1 MARKLQL
8 VSELANQTAHNIT
21 RDVDGWKQYLNT
33 ASRLYKYKFDEQLLI
48 YAQRPDATA
57 CAEMELWNEKM
68 RRWVKAGSKG
78 IALIRGAE
86 TGRPHLEYVFDV
98 ADTRPV
104 RGAREPYLWE
114 MREEHYAPVL
124 DALERRYGEG
134 KEEESGNR
142 LMEIAAKAVRE
153 VYPEYLKE
161 LAYDAEGSFLEEF
174 DQLNLEVCFRNT
186 LTASVQYTLLTRC
199 GFTPSDY
206 LDDGELAGITE
217 FSTPSVLHHLGNAA
231 STLSMGILQEIG
243 KVIRNYDRE
252 LMANTH
258 INMRQENIQ
267 KTAEKPLAK
276 STDIDYTKATE
287 QFNTLKRESKERGI
301 ENGRTDIHEERG
313 LPDTGTDTGR
323 GGRTGGNAN
332 REVRD
337 AAPDLP
343 AGIPSGDVHIHAA
356 DGTADAPL
364 AADRRTGTGAGR
376 PDGGRDDESKGSGR
390 EPESARPD
398 GVGTGG
404 EQPDSAGGGS
414 GASGDRVP
422 VEPEGQNKEKEQ
434 ETAGDKPAVSAPAY
448 FQMSLFPTVE
458 EQVERI
464 AQTKEEEKRAV
475 SPASGKSAVPEVA
488 EGVIGRALTSGSNE
502 KGSTMRIAAFYQKS
516 PSIGEAAAFLQ
527 NEYGTGGKGLTIAGE
542 KYAMWFDKEGIK
554 IAPGRT
560 ANIPGATLVTWEQ
573 AAGQVS
579 ELLEGGIYA
588 AQEILDTA
596 RANEYQELA
605 AQLWYLRQ
613 DLSEE
618 AVKRG
623 YLPRVSALY
632 GGFPDSTEKIAGLL
646 EEKISRDGFVAELT
660 GFVGAYEAD
669 PDLMR
674 FHFHNPQ
681 AVLSRLSELDIEPRQ
696 FHALE
701 GFEPAKG
708 SFITED
714 EIDRMFSRGSGVS
727 EGKMRIYSYFM
738 QGHDAKER
746 ADFLKNEY
754 GDGGHGRMGY
764 DEWHDSKGIKFT
776 RSDEASGFDGYDTV
790 KMNWNQVQKRIGE
803 LIDTG
808 RYLNPKEMAY
818 TSEYEK
824 IQLARSI
831 YAFYYYCP
839 NTPNP
844 GNSAEWDVNAA
855 ERDFKPMLDEPKY
868 SAALYEDMVE
878 SFATVT
884 PDESRSY
891 SIMQKAIK
899 DMGAYQRGEY
909 SLFTPLPEETLRA
922 ERQKREAAKKEAK
935 EKQNAPKKEKE
946 PAGELEAAARALAKK
961 QKGKVKERADG
972 QLAFDF
978 AAAGAEDAGQ
988 AGTDLKDTDSSLEQ
1002 VKAQEEDVWSRY
1014 SLGYGSKGNGLTV
1027 WNRLEEVHGD
1037 YKTIAHIDA
1046 ERNVKFYDEKLPEI
1060 VKAKIRKVAATEQM
1074 DMSVTQKVPI
1084 FSTPPQIEPEI
1095 QAEKKVEAA
1104 PAGKSPVE
1112 IYREALSMLSDVVR
1126 QSSFYSYLRDRET
1139 DYDGAAAELDNEL
1152 GFFIN
1157 EIAES
1162 QPELY
1167 DAFQSLPM
1175 FRAWMVEDILERTYQ
1190 DVVTD
1195 SRDAIERHTGDADVP
1210 EWAKEPEADA
1220 EQAVTENPETVS
1232 VENRDE
1238 ISPEES
1244 GRTEGKGTGE
1254 AKTQDKK
1261 KGRTLPE
1268 LNYRAFMRLFPDFTK
1283 ENYRAM
1289 QFKAGESMM
1298 PLHIE
1303 AIGNGEIS
1311 IAHYYRQNG
1320 DTMADPEMT
1329 FRIDHEKGTLE
1340 PLTYQQDSLGLY
1352 QQVYPEPGRWIPKLR
1367 KDLNRFA
1374 NQWFHNIEIQ
1384 NYIPERAV
1392 MEADGNRTEISYQ
1405 DGKPVIQ
1412 EEPAPVLEE
1421 TEKGAGTKQEDTNLT
1436 PNVEEYLNLKA
1447 EHPDKLVGVEVGE
1460 YILFY
1465 GKDAQAAAPALSAK
1479 LLTKEIP
1486 GLGETPVT
1494 GGKGW
1499 QAVVKDLLEH
1509 GQSVVI
1515 ARPDPE
1521 RGENAPYEIVKERD
1535 IADYIPLGMKLTI
1548 DGRHMEVDS
1557 IDYENGRVSLK
1568 DLDMQGWFPIFR
1580 EESVPFVREC
1590 VEQEWENSLESGEL
1604 PEEAPQAEKE
1614 AGGQEEETHTLAD
1627 SADFKE
1633 AMRLLEDFCNS
1644 EYDDGVVDL
1653 GNPEHLE
1660 IAFTNTE
1667 DEQHDIQVEVNLL
1680 EHSISQFFDGVCVD
1694 KREYGSI
1701 RELIDA
1707 ELSRLDFD
1715 ELVRLDASV
1724 EKLLDRQGSSELEE
1738 AKRLIEDFC
1747 LDEYEQDSV
1756 DFGNLAK
1763 VPLAYGVTDSGGL
1776 EVQVNVDLIHFS
1788 LSQYVDGKCVEER
1801 QYDSLREL
1809 IDGELAFLDYDQLIY
1824 LEPGIEER
1832 LEAELNE
1839 KIRWEEMQGAREGV
1853 TPTEWETTGRE
1864 EEEPPDMVEI
1874 EGGEIVTEGPA
1885 EGYSTG
1891 LPYDIVIEKL
1901 HFGPERHN
1909 FHITD
1914 DALGTGGQKA
1924 KYQDNLAAIRT
1935 LTQIEAENRLAT
1947 EQEQE
1952 VLSRYVGW
1960 GGLSQA
1966 FDADNEKWG
1975 KEYTELKELLT
1986 PAEYES
1992 ARSTVLNAHY
2002 TSPIVIKAMYEAVK
2016 RMDFTPGNILEP
2028 SCGIGNFFGLV
2039 PEEFE
2044 KSNLYGVELDSLT
2057 GRIAKQLYQ
2066 KAEITVGG
2074 FETTEHPND
2083 FFDLAVGNVPFGEY
2097 KVHDKQYDKQNLLI
2111 HDYFLTKTLD
2121 KVRPGG
2127 VVAFI
2132 TSKGTMDKANGKV
2145 REALAQKADL
2155 LGAVRLPNNAF
2166 KANAGTDV
2174 TADILFFQKRGSAPE
2189 KLPDWVNVGQTED
2202 GIPINNYYLQNPDM
2216 VLGKMAFW
2224 ENMYGNATETACV
2237 PLEGADLKEQLAEA
2251 VIHIRTPDRELLHM
2265 DAPEQA
2271 EEEKAETIPADPNV
2285 RNFSFTEKGGKLY
2298 FRENSRMKQIEVGK
2312 TPAARIRGMIAIRDS
2327 ARRLIDLQLSGA
2339 EDAEIGKEQAKLNA
2353 LYDNFQKKYGLLG
2366 SAGNR
2371 LAFRQDSSYPLLCSL
2386 EVLDEEG
2393 NLKRKADMFTK
2404 RTIQH
2409 RQPVTSV
2416 DTAVEALG
2424 VSIGERACVDLG
2436 FMASLM
2442 GGGDK
2447 IPQIISDLKGII
2459 FKDPDSGPAVISEEN
2474 TDWHKGWQTADEYLS
2489 GDVRRKLEKA
2499 KKAAEEYPEF
2509 SANVEALLA
2518 VQPKDLT
2525 APEISVRIGAPWI
2538 DTKYY
2543 KQFLFE
2549 LLQTPGRLQNGR
2561 IDVLYSDVT
2570 GEWRIKGKSED
2581 SITNTRVHT
2590 TYGTKRINAYEIFEA
2605 SLNQRSVQIFDTHR
2619 DADGKEIRVLN
2630 EKETAIA
2637 QQKQDAMKEAFH
2649 DWIFKDPERRT
2660 DLCAVYNRMFNSTRP
2675 REYDGRHINFIG
2687 MNPEIKL
2694 EPHQRNAVARIL
2706 YGGNTLLAHVVG
2718 AGKTYEMIAAAMESK
2733 RLGLCKK
2740 SIMVVPNHLTEQWGG
2755 DFLTLYPGAKVLV
2768 ATKKD
2773 FEPKNRKR
2781 FCARIATG
2789 DYDAVIIGHSQFE
2802 KIPISPER
2810 QMAIIQDQIDEIVFA
2825 IAEAKANREEKFTV
2839 KQMEKTKKNLEA
2851 KIKKLYDK
2859 KKDDTV
2865 TFEELGVD
2873 RLFVDEAHS
2882 FKNLYMHTKMRNV
2895 AGISQTDAQK
2905 SSDMF
2910 AKCRYMD
2917 EITGGRGVVFATG
2930 TPVSNSM
2937 VELYTMM
2944 RYLQYSMLEDGYRDS
2959 TGKIRSLKHFDN
2971 WAATFG
2977 EQVTAVELKPEGT
2990 GFRLKTRFARFYNLP
3005 ELINRW
3011 KEAADIQTADML
3023 KLPVPEAEYV
3033 TVQTEPSEA
3042 QKAMVKSLAD
3052 RAEKIRKEKIDP
3064 RIDNMLKI
3072 TSDGRKLAL
3081 DQRIMN
3087 PLLPDDPGSKVNAC
3101 VDNVFRIWQESAETK
3116 GTQLIFSDLSTP
3128 KGKAEPKKEEAKEN
3142 TEGTETEA
3150 AATEEETAMEASVYE
3165 DIRKKL
3171 IAKGIPPQ
3179 EIAFIHD
3186 ANTETQKAEL
3196 FAKVRNGQVR
3206 VLLGSTQKM
3215 GAGTNVQTKL
3225 VASHDL
3231 DCPWR
3236 PADLEQRAG
3245 RIVRRGNENDHVK
3258 IYRYVTKGTFDA
3270 YTWGLVESKQKFI
3283 GQIMTSKSPA
3293 RSIEDVDATALS
3305 YAEVKMLATGD
3316 VRIKEKMDLDIQVTK
3331 LKMLKSNHQAQQY
3344 EMQDKVRGYYP
3355 NKIKETQLYID
3366 CLNADLPV
3374 LEAHPV
3380 KEDAFSMTVMGNVY
3394 TERKEAGKAI
3404 VAACRLMDDPGKEIE
3419 LGEYRGF
3426 PMKLMFDGAKFKVTM
3441 KQHLTHTAELSDDV
3455 VGNITRINNALEKI
3469 PQSLANHKE
3478 NMARLHKELESAK
3491 EEAERPFAQEAE
3503 LQEKSARLAELNTV
3517 LDNEEKGRG
3526 TEPPRETEEDAERGN
3541 EKPSILKTLKEYER
3555 PAPANFGAERGQE
3568 REAI

>member
-8 VSELANQTAHNIT
+8 VSELAGQTARNIT
-21 RDVDGWKQYLNT
+21 RDVDGWKQYLDT

-104 RGAREPYLWE
+104 RGARMPYLWE
-114 MREEHYAPVL
+114 MREEHHAPVL
-124 DALERRYGEG
+124 AALGKRYGEG
-134 KEEESGNR
+134 SQKELGGR
-142 LMEIAAKAVRE
+142 LMEIAAKAVGE
-153 VYPEYLKE
+153 ACPEYLRE
-161 LAYDAEGSFLEEF
+161 LAYDAEGSFLEGL
-174 DQLNLEVCFRNT
+174 DQFNLEVCFRDT

-199 GFTPSDY
+199 GLTPSDY
-206 LDDGELAGITE
+206 LEDEELAGITD
-217 FSTPSVLHHLGNAA
+217 FSTPAALHHLGSAA
-231 STLSMGILQEIG
+231 SALSMEILQEIG
-243 KVIRNYDRE
+243 KTIRNHDRE
-252 LMANTH
+252 MMAG
-258 INMRQENIQ
+258 RQKNIQ
-267 KTAEKPLAK
+267 KTAENSLAK
-276 STDIDYTKATE
+276 STDLEYTKVTE
-287 QFNTLKRESKERGI
+287 QFNTLKRESEEGRI
-301 ENGRTDIHEERG
+301 DHGRTDIQEERG
-313 LPDTGTDTGR
+313 LPDTGADAGR

-343 AGIPSGDVHIHAA
+343 HGEPSGDIHIHAA
-356 DGTADAPL
+356 DGAAGAPP
-364 AADRRTGTGAGR
+364 AADRRAGTGTDR
-376 PDGGRDDESKGSGR
+376 PDGGRDDETAGSGR
-390 EPESARPD
+390 EPERTRPD
-398 GVGTGG
+398 GMGAGG
-404 EQPDSAGGGS
+404 EQPDGTGGGNS
-414 GASGDRVP
+414 ASGDRLQV
-422 VEPEGQNKEKEQ
+422 GQEKQKEEKEQ

-448 FQMSLFPTVE
+448 FQMTLFPTVE

-464 AQTKEEEKRAV
+464 SQAKTEEKTKD
-475 SPASGKSAVPEVA
+475 SPARGKKPVPEVQK
-488 EGVIGRALTSGSNE
+488 GVTGRILTSGGNE
-502 KGSTMRIAAFYQKS
+502 KNSTMRIAAFYQKS
-516 PSIGEAAAFLQ
+516 PSIEEAAAFLQ
-527 NEYGTGGKGLTIAGE
+527 KEYGTGGKGVTANGE
-542 KYAMWFDKEGIK
+542 KYALWFDKEGIK
-554 IAPGRT
+554 IAPGRS
-560 ANIPGATLVTWEQ
+560 ANVPGAALVTWEQ
-573 AAGQVS
+573 AAVQVS
-579 ELLEGGIYA
+579 ELLEEGIYA
-588 AQEILDTA
+588 TQETLDA
-596 RANEYQELA
+596 AGGNERRELA
-605 AQLWYLRQ
+605 AKLWYLRQ

-618 AVKRG
+618 AKEKG
-623 YLPRVSALY
+623 FLPYISELY

-646 EEKISRDGFVAELT
+646 EEKESRDVFVSELAD
-660 GFVGAYEAD
+660 FVRAYEAD
-669 PDLMR
+669 RSLMR

-681 AVLSRLSELDIEPRQ
+681 AVLNGLRNLDIEPRQ
-696 FHALE
+696 FHAVE
-701 GFEPAKG
+701 GFTPAKG

-714 EIDRMFSRGSGVS
+714 EIDRMFMRGSGVS
-727 EGKMRIYSYFM
+727 EGKMRIYSFFC

-754 GDGGHGRMGY
+754 GDGGYGSQGY
-764 DEWHDSKGIKFT
+764 NEWHDSKGIKYT

-803 LIDTG
+803 LIDAG
-808 RYLNPKEMAY
+808 RYLNPEEMAY

-824 IQLARSI
+824 IRLARSI

-839 NTPNP
+839 GTPKP
-844 GNSAEWDVNAA
+844 GNSREWDVDAA
-855 ERDFKPMLDEPKY
+855 ERDFKPMLDDEKY
-868 SAALYEDMVE
+868 SAALYEDMLE
-878 SFATVT
+878 SFATVAPEDT
-884 PDESRSY
+884 RSY
-891 SIMQKAIK
+891 GIMQRAIEE
-899 DMGAYQRGEY
+899 MGAYQRGEY

-922 ERQKREAAKKEAK
+922 QRQKREAEKKEGR
-935 EKQNAPKKEKE
+935 ENRNAPKKEKE
-946 PAGELEAAARALAKK
+946 PLGELEAAARALAKK
-961 QKGKVKERADG
+961 QKNHAKEKPGKVKERADG
-972 QLAFDF
+972 QLTFDF
-978 AAAGAEDAGQ
+978 MAVNGEDAGM
-988 AGTDLKDTDSSLEQ
+988 AEDDENKTDPDLERI
-1002 VKAQEEDVWSRY
+1002 KEQEEALLSHYDI
-1014 SLGYGSKGNGLTV
+1014 GYGFMGNGLTV
-1027 WNRLEEVHGD
+1027 WNRLEEEHGD

-1046 ERNVKFYDEKLPEI
+1046 DRSVKFYDAGLPEI
-1060 VKAKIRKVAATEQM
+1060 IREQIRKVAAETQM
-1074 DMSVTQKVPI
+1074 NISATQEAPV
-1084 FSTPPQIEPEI
+1084 FSTPTQAEPETRT
-1095 QAEKKVEAA
+1095 EKDTEA
-1104 PAGKSPVE
+1104 PSAGKSPAE
-1112 IYREALSMLSDVVR
+1112 IYRETLTMLSDVVR

-1139 DYDGAAAELDNEL
+1139 DYDSAAAELDNEL

-1157 EIAES
+1157 EIMES

-1195 SRDAIERHTGDADVP
+1195 TRDAIERHAGEPDAP
-1210 EWAKEPEADA
+1210 EWAKEAVAASVQRQAAPEGA
-1220 EQAVTENPETVS
+1220 EPIESGNTGSLPAEENSGQEKNGAGEPETQ
-1232 VENRDE
+1232 E
-1238 ISPEES
+1238 
-1244 GRTEGKGTGE
+1244 
-1254 AKTQDKK
+1254 KK

-1268 LNYRAFMRLFPDFTK
+1268 LNYRAFMRLFPDFAGQ
-1283 ENYRAM
+1283 NYTAM
-1289 QFKAGESMM
+1289 QLRAGESMM

-1303 AIGNGEIS
+1303 AVGGNEIS

-1320 DTMADPEMT
+1320 DAMADPEMT

-1340 PLTYQQDSLGLY
+1340 PLTYQQDSMGLY
-1352 QQVYPEPGRWIPKLR
+1352 QRVYPEPGRWIPKLR
-1367 KDLNRFA
+1367 KDLNRFT
-1374 NQWFHNIEIQ
+1374 NQWFHNIEEQ
-1384 NYIPERAV
+1384 RYRPERAV
-1392 MEADGNRTEISYQ
+1392 MEADGTRKEILYQ
-1405 DGKPVIQ
+1405 DGKPVIK

-1421 TEKGAGTKQEDTNLT
+1421 AEKDTGTVQAETDLA

-1447 EHPDKLVGVEVGE
+1447 EHPDKLVGVQVGE

-1465 GKDAQAAAPALSAK
+1465 GKDAEAAAPALSAK
-1479 LLTKEIP
+1479 LLTREID
-1486 GLGETPVT
+1486 GLGETSVT
-1494 GGKGW
+1494 GGRGW
-1499 QAVVKDLLEH
+1499 QAVLKDLLEH

-1521 RGENAPYEIVKERD
+1521 RGEHAPYEIVKERD

-1548 DGRHMEVDS
+1548 DGRRMEVDS

-1568 DLDMQGWFPIFR
+1568 DLDMQGWFPVFR

-1590 VEQEWENSLESGEL
+1590 VEQAWENHLEQGNITEDIPQAGLQEESAHTL
-1604 PEEAPQAEKE
+1604 PETEKDAVYRKE
-1614 AGGQEEETHTLAD
+1614 AEPEAAQEPD
-1627 SADFKE
+1627 SA
-1633 AMRLLEDFCNS
+1633 
-1644 EYDDGVVDL
+1644 
-1653 GNPEHLE
+1653 
-1660 IAFTNTE
+1660 
-1667 DEQHDIQVEVNLL
+1667 
-1680 EHSISQFFDGVCVD
+1680 
-1694 KREYGSI
+1694 
-1701 RELIDA
+1701 
-1707 ELSRLDFD
+1707 
-1715 ELVRLDASV
+1715 
-1724 EKLLDRQGSSELEE
+1724 ELEE

-1747 LDEYEQDSV
+1747 LEEYNEDSV
-1756 DFGNLAK
+1756 DFTNLEE
-1763 VPLAYGVTDSGGL
+1763 VTIAYGTTENGGF
-1776 EVQVNVDLIHFS
+1776 EVQVNIDLLHFS
-1788 LSQYVDGKCVEER
+1788 LNQFVDGECVEKR

-1809 IDGELAFLDYDQLIY
+1809 IDGELEFLDYDQLVY
-1824 LEPGIEER
+1824 VEPHIQER
-1832 LEAELNE
+1832 LEAGLNE

-1853 TPTEWETTGRE
+1853 FPVEPESADRE

-1874 EGGEIVTEGPA
+1874 EGGQVITA
-1885 EGYSTG
+1885 ETVGVYSKG
-1891 LPYDIVIEKL
+1891 LPYEIVVEKL
-1901 HFGPERHN
+1901 HTGPDRSN
-1909 FHITD
+1909 FRIMD
-1914 DALGTGGQKA
+1914 DDLGTGGQKT
-1924 KYQDNLAAIRT
+1924 KYQNNLAAIRT
-1935 LTQIEAENRLAT
+1935 LKQIEGENRLAT
-1947 EQEQE
+1947 PQEQE
-1952 VLSRYVGW
+1952 VLSKYVGW

-1975 KEYTELKELLT
+1975 KEYAELKELLT
-1986 PAEYES
+1986 PEEYES

-2002 TSPIVIKAMYEAVK
+2002 TSPAVIKAMYEVVK
-2016 RMDFTPGNILEP
+2016 RMDFAPGNILEP

-2039 PEEFE
+2039 PEGFE
-2044 KSNLYGVELDSLT
+2044 KANLYGVELDLLT

-2066 KAEITVGG
+2066 KADITVGG
-2074 FETTEHPND
+2074 FESTDHPND

-2097 KVHDKQYDKQNLLI
+2097 KVHDRQYDKQNLLI

-2155 LGAVRLPNNAF
+2155 LGAIRLPNNAF
-2166 KANAGTDV
+2166 KANAGTEV

-2189 KLPDWVNVGQTED
+2189 KLPDWVNVGKTED
-2202 GIPINNYYLQNPDM
+2202 GVPLNNYYLQHPEM
-2216 VLGKMAFW
+2216 VLGKMVSG
-2224 ENMYGNATETACV
+2224 ESMYGNATETACMPV
-2237 PLEGADLKEQLAEA
+2237 EGADLKEQLAEA
-2251 VIHIRTPDRELLHM
+2251 VTHIGEPDKELLHM

-2271 EEEKAETIPADPNV
+2271 GDEKEETIPADPHV

-2298 FRENSRMKQIEVGK
+2298 FRENSRMKRMELGK
-2312 TPAARIRGMIAIRDS
+2312 MPAARIRGMIGIRDS

-2339 EDAEIGKEQAKLNA
+2339 DDAEIGKEQARLNI
-2353 LYDNFQKKYGLLG
+2353 LYDNFQKKYGLINN
-2366 SAGNR
+2366 AGNR

-2409 RQPVTSV
+2409 RQSVTSV

-2442 GGGDK
+2442 GGSDK

-2459 FKDPDSGPAVISEEN
+2459 FKDPESGPAVISEEN
-2474 TDWHKGWQTADEYLS
+2474 TDWSKGWQTADEYLS
-2489 GDVRRKLEKA
+2489 GNVREKLEKV
-2499 KKAAEEYPEF
+2499 KKAAEEHPEF
-2509 SANVEALLA
+2509 IPNVEALTA

-2549 LLQTPGRLQNGR
+2549 LLNTPGRLQNGK
-2561 IDVLYSDVT
+2561 IDILYSDVT

-2581 SITNTRVHT
+2581 SVTNTRVHT
-2590 TYGTKRINAYEIFEA
+2590 TYGTKRINAYEIFQA
-2605 SLNQRSVQIFDTHR
+2605 SLNQRSVQIFDTETN
-2619 DADGKEIRVLN
+2619 ADGNEIRVLN

-2649 DWIFKDPERRT
+2649 DWIFKDPDRRA

-2675 REYDGRHINFIG
+2675 REYDGKHINFIG

-2706 YGGNTLLAHVVG
+2706 YGGNALLAHVVG

-2773 FEPKNRKR
+2773 FEPKNRKK

-2810 QMAIIQDQIDEIVFA
+2810 QAAIIQGQIDEIVEA

-2944 RYLQYSMLEDGYRDS
+2944 RYLQYSMLEEGYRDS
-2959 TGKIRSLKHFDN
+2959 TGKVRSLKHFDN

-3023 KLPVPEAEYV
+3023 KLPVPEAEYI
-3033 TVQTEPSEA
+3033 TIQTEPSEA
-3042 QKAMVKSLAD
+3042 QKAMVQSLAE

-3081 DQRIMN
+3081 DQRIIN
-3087 PLLPDDPGSKVNAC
+3087 PLLADDTGSKVNAC
-3101 VDNVFRIWQESAETK
+3101 VENVFKIWQESTPAK

-3128 KGKAEPKKEEAKEN
+3128 KGRAEPKKEE
-3142 TEGTETEA
+3142 
-3150 AATEEETAMEASVYE
+3150 V
-3165 DIRKKL
+3165 
-3171 IAKGIPPQ
+3171 
-3179 EIAFIHD
+3179 
-3186 ANTETQKAEL
+3186 
-3196 FAKVRNGQVR
+3196 
-3206 VLLGSTQKM
+3206 
-3215 GAGTNVQTKL
+3215 
-3225 VASHDL
+3225 
-3231 DCPWR
+3231 
-3236 PADLEQRAG
+3236 
-3245 RIVRRGNENDHVK
+3245 
-3258 IYRYVTKGTFDA
+3258 
-3270 YTWGLVESKQKFI
+3270 
-3283 GQIMTSKSPA
+3283 
-3293 RSIEDVDATALS
+3293 
-3305 YAEVKMLATGD
+3305 
-3316 VRIKEKMDLDIQVTK
+3316 
-3331 LKMLKSNHQAQQY
+3331 
-3344 EMQDKVRGYYP
+3344 
-3355 NKIKETQLYID
+3355 
-3366 CLNADLPV
+3366 
-3374 LEAHPV
+3374 
-3380 KEDAFSMTVMGNVY
+3380 
-3394 TERKEAGKAI
+3394 
-3404 VAACRLMDDPGKEIE
+3404 
-3419 LGEYRGF
+3419 
-3426 PMKLMFDGAKFKVTM
+3426 
-3441 KQHLTHTAELSDDV
+3441 
-3455 VGNITRINNALEKI
+3455 
-3469 PQSLANHKE
+3469 
-3478 NMARLHKELESAK
+3478 
-3491 EEAERPFAQEAE
+3491 
-3503 LQEKSARLAELNTV
+3503 
-3517 LDNEEKGRG
+3517 
-3526 TEPPRETEEDAERGN
+3526 
-3541 EKPSILKTLKEYER
+3541 
-3555 PAPANFGAERGQE
+3555 
-3568 REAI
+3568 

>member
-1 MARKLQL
+1 MAQKKRLSKFLPRL
-8 VSELANQTAHNIT
+8 LAAAVAAATLIGSGGIGGISVYAAEMGAAGTEDIQPADSAENEGTETEGAGTEVWDEDTGSGSGQEETPEGGTEGETGTEPETPAAVVWYEDGAEVDSLKSPVEMFVEYGSIGMSVDPEVFGIQAT
-21 RDVDGWKQYLNT
+21 VDGDEVDVLVEQAGRVSGEPEEIRLIEDGRQGVCIAYDSLKDRITYEVTYRAEGTDSTMKKQFYVTLLQEEIEIYYPDTSPSVPASLEISKIDLGQFTEGNGLKIRRQNTTSSYSVSGASWGKASYGGADTGASTAQFTNLRNSSVVQITYANIGTYNDKAVGARVTFTELGSLSALYYCETSFYNGWWFIGNESASRAQVKVDYFYVDTQETIRFDGNSFMTFNSLNT
-33 ASRLYKYKFDEQLLI
+33 GEYASPLSGTTTGYTASATNVAVTRVSGVPSFRGSNNNFTDYLGGSTFYKNSVSIPLYATGNTFYLGCNTHTGYWISPSSASIAIPRPENPYKTENGV
-48 YAQRPDATA
+48 T
-57 CAEMELWNEKM
+57 
-68 RRWVKAGSKG
+68 
-78 IALIRGAE
+78 
-86 TGRPHLEYVFDV
+86 
-98 ADTRPV
+98 
-104 RGAREPYLWE
+104 
-114 MREEHYAPVL
+114 
-124 DALERRYGEG
+124 
-134 KEEESGNR
+134 
-142 LMEIAAKAVRE
+142 
-153 VYPEYLKE
+153 
-161 LAYDAEGSFLEEF
+161 FLEE
-174 DQLNLEVCFRNT
+174 
-186 LTASVQYTLLTRC
+186 
-199 GFTPSDY
+199 
-206 LDDGELAGITE
+206 TE
-217 FSTPSVLHHLGNAA
+217 EG
-231 STLSMGILQEIG
+231 QEIT
-243 KVIRNYDRE
+243 Y
-252 LMANTH
+252 
-258 INMRQENIQ
+258 
-267 KTAEKPLAK
+267 
-276 STDIDYTKATE
+276 
-287 QFNTLKRESKERGI
+287 
-301 ENGRTDIHEERG
+301 
-313 LPDTGTDTGR
+313 
-323 GGRTGGNAN
+323 
-332 REVRD
+332 
-337 AAPDLP
+337 
-343 AGIPSGDVHIHAA
+343 
-356 DGTADAPL
+356 
-364 AADRRTGTGAGR
+364 
-376 PDGGRDDESKGSGR
+376 
-390 EPESARPD
+390 
-398 GVGTGG
+398 
-404 EQPDSAGGGS
+404 
-414 GASGDRVP
+414 
-422 VEPEGQNKEKEQ
+422 
-434 ETAGDKPAVSAPAY
+434 
-448 FQMSLFPTVE
+448 
-458 EQVERI
+458 
-464 AQTKEEEKRAV
+464 
-475 SPASGKSAVPEVA
+475 
-488 EGVIGRALTSGSNE
+488 
-502 KGSTMRIAAFYQKS
+502 
-516 PSIGEAAAFLQ
+516 
-527 NEYGTGGKGLTIAGE
+527 
-542 KYAMWFDKEGIK
+542 
-554 IAPGRT
+554 
-560 ANIPGATLVTWEQ
+560 
-573 AAGQVS
+573 
-579 ELLEGGIYA
+579 
-588 AQEILDTA
+588 
-596 RANEYQELA
+596 
-605 AQLWYLRQ
+605 
-613 DLSEE
+613 
-618 AVKRG
+618 
-623 YLPRVSALY
+623 RVSQKVHTL
-632 GGFPDSTEKIAGLL
+632 
-646 EEKISRDGFVAELT
+646 
-660 GFVGAYEAD
+660 
-669 PDLMR
+669 
-674 FHFHNPQ
+674 
-681 AVLSRLSELDIEPRQ
+681 
-696 FHALE
+696 
-701 GFEPAKG
+701 
-708 SFITED
+708 
-714 EIDRMFSRGSGVS
+714 GV
-727 EGKMRIYSYFM
+727 E
-738 QGHDAKER
+738 
-746 ADFLKNEY
+746 
-754 GDGGHGRMGY
+754 
-764 DEWHDSKGIKFT
+764 
-776 RSDEASGFDGYDTV
+776 TV
-790 KMNWNQVQKRIGE
+790 
-803 LIDTG
+803 
-808 RYLNPKEMAY
+808 
-818 TSEYEK
+818 S
-824 IQLARSI
+824 
-831 YAFYYYCP
+831 
-839 NTPNP
+839 
-844 GNSAEWDVNAA
+844 
-855 ERDFKPMLDEPKY
+855 KY
-868 SAALYEDMVE
+868 SALKFVDKLPAEVDYVSAWLEDAAGNKLNAGTVSYDKDSHKVTYTFSSSYLASSMAYQGETYTLVINTTVNGTAEDDYFYNSCKVYFNSMAVE
-878 SFATVT
+878 SNEVKAASPYRTVEAQVTGGRIGIYDADGNETVKGEEDIKVDDRVKFHHDRIVRYEPDEGYLLDTVT
-884 PDESRSY
+884 VDGKKVDITEYPSFYTFSDVTQNHKIVVSY
-891 SIMQKAIK
+891 VKPSMDKEVTIK
-899 DMGAYQRGEY
+899 DSGCLDNY
-909 SLFTPLPEETLRA
+909 S
-922 ERQKREAAKKEAK
+922 
-935 EKQNAPKKEKE
+935 
-946 PAGELEAAARALAKK
+946 
-961 QKGKVKERADG
+961 DG
-972 QLAFDF
+972 QVIDRAVIRD
-978 AAAGAEDAGQ
+978 
-988 AGTDLKDTDSSLEQ
+988 
-1002 VKAQEEDVWSRY
+1002 
-1014 SLGYGSKGNGLTV
+1014 
-1027 WNRLEEVHGD
+1027 GD
-1037 YKTIAHIDA
+1037 KTIAHIDA

-1195 SRDAIERHTGDADVP
+1195 SRDAIERHTGDADAP
-1210 EWAKEPEADA
+1210 EWAKEPETDA

-1232 VENRDE
+1232 VENSDE

-1268 LNYRAFMRLFPDFTK
+1268 LNYRAFLRLFPDFTK
-1283 ENYRAM
+1283 ENYTAM

-1521 RGENAPYEIVKERD
+1521 SGENAPYEIVKERD

-1680 EHSISQFFDGVCVD
+1680 DHSISQFFDGVCVD

-1701 RELIDA
+1701 RELIDT

-1756 DFGNLAK
+1756 DFSNLAK

-1824 LEPGIEER
+1824 LEPGTEER

-1901 HFGPERHN
+1901 HFGPDRHN

-2066 KAEITVGG
+2066 RAEITVGG

-2251 VIHIRTPDRELLHM
+2251 VTHIRTPDRELLHM

-2271 EEEKAETIPADPNV
+2271 EEEKTETIPADPNV

-2944 RYLQYSMLEDGYRDS
+2944 RYLQYSMLEEGYRDS

-3186 ANTETQKAEL
+3186 AGTETQKAEL

>member
-1 MARKLQL
+1 
-8 VSELANQTAHNIT
+8 
-21 RDVDGWKQYLNT
+21 
-33 ASRLYKYKFDEQLLI
+33 
-48 YAQRPDATA
+48 
-57 CAEMELWNEKM
+57 
-68 RRWVKAGSKG
+68 
-78 IALIRGAE
+78 
-86 TGRPHLEYVFDV
+86 
-98 ADTRPV
+98 
-104 RGAREPYLWE
+104 
-114 MREEHYAPVL
+114 
-124 DALERRYGEG
+124 
-134 KEEESGNR
+134 
-142 LMEIAAKAVRE
+142 
-153 VYPEYLKE
+153 
-161 LAYDAEGSFLEEF
+161 
-174 DQLNLEVCFRNT
+174 
-186 LTASVQYTLLTRC
+186 
-199 GFTPSDY
+199 
-206 LDDGELAGITE
+206 
-217 FSTPSVLHHLGNAA
+217 
-231 STLSMGILQEIG
+231 
-243 KVIRNYDRE
+243 
-252 LMANTH
+252 
-258 INMRQENIQ
+258 
-267 KTAEKPLAK
+267 
-276 STDIDYTKATE
+276 
-287 QFNTLKRESKERGI
+287 
-301 ENGRTDIHEERG
+301 
-313 LPDTGTDTGR
+313 
-323 GGRTGGNAN
+323 
-332 REVRD
+332 
-337 AAPDLP
+337 
-343 AGIPSGDVHIHAA
+343 
-356 DGTADAPL
+356 
-364 AADRRTGTGAGR
+364 
-376 PDGGRDDESKGSGR
+376 
-390 EPESARPD
+390 
-398 GVGTGG
+398 
-404 EQPDSAGGGS
+404 
-414 GASGDRVP
+414 
-422 VEPEGQNKEKEQ
+422 
-434 ETAGDKPAVSAPAY
+434 
-448 FQMSLFPTVE
+448 MSLFPTVE

-488 EGVIGRALTSGSNE
+488 KGVIGRALTSGSNE
-502 KGSTMRIAAFYQKS
+502 KGSTIRIAAFYQKS
-516 PSIGEAAAFLQ
+516 PSVGEAAAFLQ
-527 NEYGTGGKGLTIAGE
+527 NEYGTDGKGLTIAGE

-554 IAPGRT
+554 IVPGRT
-560 ANIPGATLVTWEQ
+560 ANVPGATLVTWEQ

-605 AQLWYLRQ
+605 AQLRYLRQ

-646 EEKISRDGFVAELT
+646 EEKISRDGFAAELT
-660 GFVGAYEAD
+660 DFVRAYEAD

-681 AVLSRLSELDIEPRQ
+681 AVLSRLSELDIEPKQ

-701 GFEPAKG
+701 DFEPAKG

-754 GDGGHGRMGY
+754 GTGGYGSMGH

-844 GNSAEWDVNAA
+844 GNSPEWDVNAA

-884 PDESRSY
+884 PEESRSY
-891 SIMQKAIK
+891 SIMQKAIE

-978 AAAGAEDAGQ
+978 AAVGAEDAGQ
-988 AGTDLKDTDSSLEQ
+988 AGTDLKDADSSLEK
-1002 VKAQEEDVWSRY
+1002 VKAQEEDILSRY
-1014 SLGYGSKGNGLTV
+1014 DIGYGFMGNGLTV
-1027 WNRLEEVHGD
+1027 WNRLEEEHGD

-1046 ERNVKFYDEKLPEI
+1046 DRSVKFYDEKLPEI
-1060 VKAKIRKVAATEQM
+1060 VREQIRKVAAETQM
-1074 DMSVTQKVPI
+1074 NISATQEAPV
-1084 FSTPPQIEPEI
+1084 FSTPPQAEPEI
-1095 QAEKKVEAA
+1095 QTGEKGEVA

-1195 SRDAIERHTGDADVP
+1195 SRDAIERHTGDVDAP
-1210 EWAKEPEADA
+1210 EWAKE
-1220 EQAVTENPETVS
+1220 T
-1232 VENRDE
+1232 
-1238 ISPEES
+1238 
-1244 GRTEGKGTGE
+1244 
-1254 AKTQDKK
+1254 
-1261 KGRTLPE
+1261 
-1268 LNYRAFMRLFPDFTK
+1268 
-1283 ENYRAM
+1283 
-1289 QFKAGESMM
+1289 
-1298 PLHIE
+1298 
-1303 AIGNGEIS
+1303 
-1311 IAHYYRQNG
+1311 
-1320 DTMADPEMT
+1320 
-1329 FRIDHEKGTLE
+1329 
-1340 PLTYQQDSLGLY
+1340 
-1352 QQVYPEPGRWIPKLR
+1352 
-1367 KDLNRFA
+1367 
-1374 NQWFHNIEIQ
+1374 
-1384 NYIPERAV
+1384 
-1392 MEADGNRTEISYQ
+1392 EADGNRTEISYQ

-1421 TEKGAGTKQEDTNLT
+1421 TEKSAGTKQEDTNLT

-1486 GLGETPVT
+1486 VLGETPVT

-1535 IADYIPLGMKLTI
+1535 IADYIPLGMKLNI

-1590 VEQEWENSLESGEL
+1590 VEQEWANSLESGEL

-1614 AGGQEEETHTLAD
+1614 AGGQEEEAHTLAD

-1644 EYDDGVVDL
+1644 EYDDGAVDL

-1680 EHSISQFFDGVCVD
+1680 DHSISQFFDGVCVD

-1701 RELIDA
+1701 RELIDT

-1724 EKLLDRQGSSELEE
+1724 EKLLDRPGSSELEE

-1756 DFGNLAK
+1756 DFGNLTK

-1901 HFGPERHN
+1901 HFGPDRHN

-1924 KYQDNLAAIRT
+1924 KYQDNLAAIWT

-2066 KAEITVGG
+2066 KADITVGG

-2237 PLEGADLKEQLAEA
+2237 PLEGADLKEQLAGA
-2251 VIHIRTPDRELLHM
+2251 VTHIKTPDRELLHM

-2271 EEEKAETIPADPNV
+2271 EEEKAETIPADPHV
-2285 RNFSFTEKGGKLY
+2285 RNFSFTEKDGKLY

-2353 LYDNFQKKYGLLG
+2353 LYDNFQKKYGLLS

-2442 GGGDK
+2442 GGRDK

-2619 DADGKEIRVLN
+2619 DADGKETRVLN

-2687 MNPEIKL
+2687 MNPEIRL

-2810 QMAIIQDQIDEIVFA
+2810 QMAIIQDQIDEIVSA

-2851 KIKKLYDK
+2851 KMKKLYDK

-3236 PADLEQRAG
+3236 PADVG
-3245 RIVRRGNENDHVK
+3245 RILR
-3258 IYRYVTKGTFDA
+3258 TF
-3270 YTWGLVESKQKFI
+3270 
-3283 GQIMTSKSPA
+3283 
-3293 RSIEDVDATALS
+3293 
-3305 YAEVKMLATGD
+3305 
-3316 VRIKEKMDLDIQVTK
+3316 
-3331 LKMLKSNHQAQQY
+3331 
-3344 EMQDKVRGYYP
+3344 
-3355 NKIKETQLYID
+3355 KIK
-3366 CLNADLPV
+3366 
-3374 LEAHPV
+3374 
-3380 KEDAFSMTVMGNVY
+3380 KNVEV
-3394 TERKEAGKAI
+3394 TDNGK
-3404 VAACRLMDDPGKEIE
+3404 DD
-3419 LGEYRGF
+3419 F
-3426 PMKLMFDGAKFKVTM
+3426 
-3441 KQHLTHTAELSDDV
+3441 
-3455 VGNITRINNALEKI
+3455 
-3469 PQSLANHKE
+3469 
-3478 NMARLHKELESAK
+3478 
-3491 EEAERPFAQEAE
+3491 
-3503 LQEKSARLAELNTV
+3503 
-3517 LDNEEKGRG
+3517 
-3526 TEPPRETEEDAERGN
+3526 
-3541 EKPSILKTLKEYER
+3541 
-3555 PAPANFGAERGQE
+3555 
-3568 REAI
+3568 

>member
-1 MARKLQL
+1 MAAKYQL
-8 VSELANQTAHNIT
+8 MTELYQRTGKTVT
-21 RDVDGWKQYLNT
+21 RNPQAWQGFLSSACRN
-33 ASRLYKYKFDEQLLI
+33 YKCRFDEQLLI

-104 RGAREPYLWE
+104 RGARMPYLWE
-114 MREEHYAPVL
+114 MREEHHAPVL
-124 DALERRYGEG
+124 AALENRYGQG
-134 KEEESGNR
+134 SRKELGGG
-142 LMEIAAKAVRE
+142 LMEIAAKAVE
-153 VYPEYLKE
+153 EACPEYLRE
-161 LAYDAEGSFLEEF
+161 LAYDAEGSFLEGL
-174 DQLNLEVCFRNT
+174 DQLNLEVCFRDT

-199 GFTPSDY
+199 GLDPSAYMEDE
-206 LDDGELAGITE
+206 ELAGITE
-217 FSTPSVLHHLGNAA
+217 FSTPAVLHHLGSAA
-231 STLSMGILQEIG
+231 STLSMEILQEIG

-252 LMANTH
+252 VMAG
-258 INMRQENIQ
+258 RQKNIQ
-267 KTAEKPLAK
+267 KTAENSLAK
-276 STDIDYTKATE
+276 STDIGYTKVTE
-287 QFNTLKRESKERGI
+287 QFNTLKRESKERS
-301 ENGRTDIHEERG
+301 EDHGRTDIQEERG
-313 LPDTGTDTGR
+313 LSDTGADAGR
-323 GGRTGGNAN
+323 GGRTGGDAD

-337 AAPDLP
+337 AAADLP
-343 AGIPSGDVHIHAA
+343 HGEPSGDVHLHAA
-356 DGTADAPL
+356 DGEADPPL
-364 AADRRTGTGAGR
+364 TADRRTGTGAGR
-376 PDGGRDDESKGSGR
+376 PDSGRDDEAERSGR
-390 EPESARPD
+390 EPERTRPD
-398 GVGTGG
+398 GVGAGG
-404 EQPDSAGGGS
+404 EQPDGTGGGS
-414 GASGDRVP
+414 GSSGDRLQVRQ
-422 VEPEGQNKEKEQ
+422 EEQKNEKEQ
-434 ETAGDKPAVSAPAY
+434 ETAGDEPAVSAPEY
-448 FQMSLFPTVE
+448 FQISLFPTVE

-464 AQTKEEEKRAV
+464 AQAKEERKTAD
-475 SPASGKSAVPEVA
+475 SPAHGRKPVPEVPK
-488 EGVIGRALTSGSNE
+488 GVIGRALTSGGNE
-502 KGSTMRIAAFYQKS
+502 KNSTMRIAAFYQKS
-516 PSIGEAAAFLQ
+516 PSVEEAAAFLQ
-527 NEYGTGGKGLTIAGE
+527 KEYGTGGKGLTVAGE
-542 KYAMWFDKEGIK
+542 KYALWFDKEGIK

-560 ANIPGATLVTWEQ
+560 ANVPGATLVTWEQ

-579 ELLEGGIYA
+579 ELLEEGIYA
-588 AQEILDTA
+588 TQEILDTA
-596 RANEYQELA
+596 RGNEYQELA
-605 AQLWYLRQ
+605 AKLWYLRQ

-618 AVKRG
+618 AVESG
-623 YLPRVSALY
+623 FLPHVSELY

-646 EEKISRDGFVAELT
+646 EEKESRDIFLSELT
-660 GFVGAYEAD
+660 DFVRAYEAD
-669 PDLMR
+669 RGLMR

-681 AVLSRLSELDIEPRQ
+681 EILNGLFNLDIEPRQ
-696 FHALE
+696 FHGME

-714 EIDRMFSRGSGVS
+714 EIDRMFMRGSGVS
-727 EGKMRIYSYFM
+727 EGKMRIYSFFC

-754 GDGGHGRMGY
+754 GTGGGGNIGY

-776 RSDEASGFDGYDTV
+776 RCDDASGFKGYDTV
-790 KMNWNQVQKRIGE
+790 KMNWNQAQKRIGE
-803 LIDTG
+803 LIDAG

-824 IQLARSI
+824 IRLARSI
-831 YAFYYYCP
+831 YAFYFYCP

-844 GNSAEWDVNAA
+844 SNSIEWDVDAA
-855 ERDFKPMLDEPKY
+855 ERDFKPMLDDPKI
-868 SAALYEDMVE
+868 SAALYEDMLE

-884 PDESRSY
+884 PEESRSY
-891 SIMQKAIK
+891 GIMQRAIE

-935 EKQNAPKKEKE
+935 EKQDASRKEKE
-946 PAGELEAAARALAKK
+946 PLGELEAAARALAKK
-961 QKGKVKERADG
+961 QKNLAKEQPGKVKERPDG
-972 QLAFDF
+972 QLTFDF
-978 AAAGAEDAGQ
+978 MAVNEEDAGQ
-988 AGTDLKDTDSSLEQ
+988 ADTASSKTGSDLEQ
-1002 VKAQEEDVWSRY
+1002 IKEQEEAVLSHYDI
-1014 SLGYGSKGNGLTV
+1014 GYGFLGNGLTV
-1027 WNRLEEVHGD
+1027 WNRLEEEHGD
-1037 YKTIAHIDA
+1037 YKTVAHIDA
-1046 ERNVKFYDEKLPEI
+1046 DRSVTFYDEGLPEA
-1060 VKAKIRKVAATEQM
+1060 VKEQIRKVAAETQM
-1074 DMSVTQKVPI
+1074 NISATQETPV
-1084 FSTPPQIEPEI
+1084 FSTPTQAEPEI
-1095 QAEKKVEAA
+1095 RAEKDTKAS
-1104 PAGKSPVE
+1104 PAGKSAAE
-1112 IYREALSMLSDVVR
+1112 LYREALSMLSDVVR

-1139 DYDGAAAELDNEL
+1139 DYDSAAAELDNEL

-1157 EIAES
+1157 EIVES
-1162 QPELY
+1162 QPDLY

-1190 DVVTD
+1190 DVVID
-1195 SRDAIERHTGDADVP
+1195 KRDAIERYAGEPDAP
-1210 EWAKEPEADA
+1210 EWAKENDA
-1220 EQAVTENPETVS
+1220 PVQEK
-1232 VENRDE
+1232 
-1238 ISPEES
+1238 
-1244 GRTEGKGTGE
+1244 TEG
-1254 AKTQDKK
+1254 
-1261 KGRTLPE
+1261 
-1268 LNYRAFMRLFPDFTK
+1268 
-1283 ENYRAM
+1283 
-1289 QFKAGESMM
+1289 
-1298 PLHIE
+1298 
-1303 AIGNGEIS
+1303 
-1311 IAHYYRQNG
+1311 
-1320 DTMADPEMT
+1320 
-1329 FRIDHEKGTLE
+1329 
-1340 PLTYQQDSLGLY
+1340 
-1352 QQVYPEPGRWIPKLR
+1352 
-1367 KDLNRFA
+1367 
-1374 NQWFHNIEIQ
+1374 
-1384 NYIPERAV
+1384 
-1392 MEADGNRTEISYQ
+1392 
-1405 DGKPVIQ
+1405 Q
-1412 EEPAPVLEE
+1412 EEPAPVLEGTERNTGTVQTE
-1421 TEKGAGTKQEDTNLT
+1421 TDLA

-1447 EHPDKLVGVEVGE
+1447 EHPDKLVGVQVGE

-1465 GKDAQAAAPALSAK
+1465 GKDAEAAAPALSAK
-1479 LLTKEIP
+1479 LLTREID
-1486 GLGETPVT
+1486 GLGETSVT
-1494 GGKGW
+1494 GGRVW

-1521 RGENAPYEIVKERD
+1521 RGENSPYEIVKERD

-1557 IDYENGRVSLK
+1557 IDYEKGRVSLK

-1590 VEQEWENSLESGEL
+1590 VEQEWENDLEHGNF
-1604 PEEAPQAEKE
+1604 PEDMAQAGID
-1614 AGGQEEETHTLAD
+1614 AGGQAEEAHTAPEPEKDAVYREEAETQVP
-1627 SADFKE
+1627 
-1633 AMRLLEDFCNS
+1633 
-1644 EYDDGVVDL
+1644 DG
-1653 GNPEHLE
+1653 P
-1660 IAFTNTE
+1660 
-1667 DEQHDIQVEVNLL
+1667 
-1680 EHSISQFFDGVCVD
+1680 
-1694 KREYGSI
+1694 
-1701 RELIDA
+1701 
-1707 ELSRLDFD
+1707 
-1715 ELVRLDASV
+1715 
-1724 EKLLDRQGSSELEE
+1724 ELEE

-1747 LDEYEQDSV
+1747 LEEYNEDSV
-1756 DFGNLAK
+1756 DFTNLEE
-1763 VPLAYGVTDSGGL
+1763 VGIAYGTTENGGF

-1788 LSQYVDGKCVEER
+1788 LSQFVDGECVEKR
-1801 QYDSLREL
+1801 QYDSLREM

-1824 LEPGIEER
+1824 VEPYIQEQ
-1832 LEAELNE
+1832 LEAGLNE
-1839 KIRWEEMQGAREGV
+1839 KIWWEEMQGAREGV
-1853 TPTEWETTGRE
+1853 FPTEPESADRE
-1864 EEEPPDMVEI
+1864 EEEPPELVEI
-1874 EGGEIVTEGPA
+1874 EGGQVITA
-1885 EGYSTG
+1885 ETVGVYSKG
-1891 LPYDIVIEKL
+1891 LPYEIVVEKL
-1901 HFGPERHN
+1901 HTGPDRSN
-1909 FHITD
+1909 FRITD
-1914 DALGTGGQKA
+1914 DSLGEGGQKT
-1924 KYQDNLAAIRT
+1924 KYQNNIAAIRT
-1935 LTQIEAENRLAT
+1935 LKQIEAENRLAT
-1947 EQEQE
+1947 PQEQE
-1952 VLSRYVGW
+1952 VLSKYVGW
-1960 GGLSQA
+1960 GGLYQA
-1966 FDADNEKWG
+1966 FDADNQKWG
-1975 KEYTELKELLT
+1975 KEYGELKELLT
-1986 PAEYES
+1986 PEEYES

-2002 TSPIVIKAMYEAVK
+2002 TSPVVIKAMYEAVK
-2016 RMDFTPGNILEP
+2016 RMGFKPGNILEP

-2066 KAEITVGG
+2066 KADITVGG
-2074 FETTEHPND
+2074 FETTDHPND

-2097 KVHDKQYDKQNLLI
+2097 KVHDRQYDKQNLLI

-2132 TSKGTMDKANGKV
+2132 TSKGTMDKANGRV

-2166 KANAGTDV
+2166 KANAGTEV

-2202 GIPINNYYLQNPDM
+2202 GVPLNNYYLQHPEM
-2216 VLGKMAFW
+2216 VLGRMAFW
-2224 ENMYGNATETACV
+2224 ENMYGNATETACI

-2251 VIHIRTPDRELLHM
+2251 VTHIGTPDQELLHM
-2265 DAPEQA
+2265 DAPEQ
-2271 EEEKAETIPADPNV
+2271 EGKEKEETIPADPQV
-2285 RNFSFTEKGGKLY
+2285 RNFSFAEKDGKLY
-2298 FRENSRMKQIEVGK
+2298 FRENSRMKRMEVGK
-2312 TPAARIRGMIAIRDS
+2312 MPAARIRGMIAIRDS
-2327 ARRLIDLQLSGA
+2327 ARQLIDLQLNGA
-2339 EDAEIGKEQAKLNA
+2339 DDAQIGKEQERLNT
-2353 LYDNFQKKYGLLG
+2353 LYDNFQKKYGLLN

-2409 RQPVTSV
+2409 RQSVTSV

-2442 GGGDK
+2442 GGSDK

-2489 GDVRRKLEKA
+2489 GNVRKKLERA

-2509 SANVEALLA
+2509 AANVEALTA

-2538 DTKYY
+2538 DTRYY
-2543 KQFLFE
+2543 RQFLFE

-2561 IDVLYSDVT
+2561 IDVMYSDVT

-2605 SLNQRSVQIFDTHR
+2605 SLNQRSVQIFDTHT
-2619 DADGKEIRVLN
+2619 DIEGKETRVLN

-2649 DWIFKDPERRT
+2649 DWIFKDPDRRA
-2660 DLCAVYNRMFNSTRP
+2660 DLCGIYNKLFNSTRP
-2675 REYDGRHINFIG
+2675 REYDGKHINFIG

-2706 YGGNTLLAHVVG
+2706 YGGNSLLAHVVG

-2773 FEPKNRKR
+2773 FEPKNRKK

-2810 QMAIIQDQIDEIVFA
+2810 QAAIIQGQIDEIVDA

-2944 RYLQYSMLEDGYRDS
+2944 RYLQYSMLEEGYRDS
-2959 TGKIRSLKHFDN
+2959 TGKVRSLKHFDN

-3023 KLPVPEAEYV
+3023 KLPVPEAEYI
-3033 TVQTEPSEA
+3033 TIQTEPSEA
-3042 QKAMVKSLAD
+3042 QKAMVQSLAE

-3101 VDNVFRIWQESAETK
+3101 VDNVFQIWQESAETK

-3128 KGKAEPKKEEAKEN
+3128 KGRAEPKKEEAKEGA
-3142 TEGTETEA
+3142 EGAEAEGEA
-3150 AATEEETAMEASVYE
+3150 AATEEETIMEASVYE

-3186 ANTETQKAEL
+3186 ANTEAQKAEL

-3245 RIVRRGNENDHVK
+3245 RIVRRGNENKKVR
-3258 IYRYVTKGTFDA
+3258 IFRYVTKGTFDA

-3316 VRIKEKMDLDIQVTK
+3316 ARIKEKMDLDIQVTK

-3374 LEAHPV
+3374 LEAHPA
-3380 KEDAFSMTVMGNVY
+3380 KEDAFSMTVMGTAY

-3426 PMKLMFDGAKFKVTM
+3426 PMKLCFDGAKFKVTM

-3469 PQSLANHKE
+3469 PQSLERHKE

-3503 LQEKSARLAELNTV
+3503 LLEKSARLAELNTV

-3526 TEPPRETEEDAERGN
+3526 GEPAREPEEDEGRGN
-3541 EKPSILKTLKEYER
+3541 EKPSILKSLKEYER
-3555 PAPANFGAERGQE
+3555 PAPVPYGAERGQE

>member
-1 MARKLQL
+1 MAKKYME
-8 VSELANQTAHNIT
+8 VSELANRTARDIT
-21 RDVDGWKQYLNT
+21 GSTGRWKQYLDT
-33 ASRLYKYKFDEQLLI
+33 ASRIYKYKFDEQLLI

-68 RRWVKAGSKG
+68 YRWVKRGSKG
-78 IALIRGAE
+78 IALIRGTE

-114 MREEHYAPVL
+114 MREEHHAPIL
-124 DALERRYGEG
+124 SALERRYGVG
-134 KEEESGNR
+134 KEKEFVSR

-174 DQLNLEVCFRNT
+174 DRLNLEVCFRNT
-186 LTASVQYTLLTRC
+186 LTASVQYTILTRC

-252 LMANTH
+252 MMAE
-258 INMRQENIQ
+258 RQKNIR
-267 KTAEKPLAK
+267 KMPEKSLAK
-276 STDIDYTKATE
+276 STGTEYTESTE
-287 QFNTLKRESKERGI
+287 RFNTLKHESEKGGI
-301 ENGRTDIHEERG
+301 ENDRTDIQEERG
-313 LPDTGTDTGR
+313 LSDTGADTGR
-323 GGRTGGNAN
+323 GGRTGENAY
-332 REVRD
+332 REVWD
-337 AAPDLP
+337 AASD
-343 AGIPSGDVHIHAA
+343 IPYGASSGDVHIDAA
-356 DGTADAPL
+356 DGAADAPL
-364 AADRRTGTGAGR
+364 AADRRTGTGTGR
-376 PDGGRDDESKGSGR
+376 PDSGKDDESKGSGR
-390 EPESARPD
+390 ESESARPD
-398 GVGTGG
+398 GMGAGSKRSDRASGG
-404 EQPDSAGGGS
+404 N
-414 GASGDRVP
+414 GASGNRIP
-422 VEPEGQNKEKEQ
+422 VEQKREKEQ
-434 ETAGDKPAVSAPAY
+434 ETGGDEPAVSAPAY
-448 FQMSLFPTVE
+448 FQMSLFPTME

-464 AQTKEEEKRAV
+464 VRAREEERRTGF
-475 SPASGKSAVPEVA
+475 PASGRILVTEV
-488 EGVIGRALTSGSNE
+488 EREVIGRALTSGGNE
-502 KGSTMRIAAFYQKS
+502 KGSTQRIIAFYQKS
-516 PSIGEAAAFLQ
+516 PSMKDAATFLQ
-527 NEYGTGGKGLTIAGE
+527 KEYGTGGKGFTIAGE
-542 KYAMWFDKEGIK
+542 KYALWFDKEGIK

-560 ANIPGATLVTWEQ
+560 ANIPGATLVSWEE
-573 AAGQVS
+573 AAEQVS
-579 ELLEGGIYA
+579 ELLEDGIYA

-605 AQLWYLRQ
+605 SRLWYLRQ
-613 DLSEE
+613 NLSDE
-618 AVKRG
+618 AVERG
-623 YLPRVSALY
+623 FLPHVSKLY
-632 GGFPDSTEKIAGLL
+632 GGFPDSTEEIAGLL
-646 EEKISRDGFVAELT
+646 EKSAGRDVFIFELAE
-660 GFVGAYEAD
+660 FARAYEED
-669 PDLMR
+669 RELMR
-674 FHFHNPQ
+674 FHFHNPEII
-681 AVLSRLSELDIEPRQ
+681 LNRLLNLDIEPKQ

-714 EIDRMFSRGSGVS
+714 EIDRMFLRGSGIS

-746 ADFLKNEY
+746 ADFLKDEY
-754 GDGGHGRMGY
+754 GTGGRGDIGY
-764 DEWHDSKGIKFT
+764 DEWHDAKGIKFT
-776 RSDEASGFDGYDTV
+776 RSDEASGFKEYDTI
-790 KMNWNQVQKRIGE
+790 KMNWNQVQKRLGE

-808 RYLNPKEMAY
+808 RYLNPEEMAY

-824 IQLARSI
+824 LQLARSI

-844 GNSAEWDVNAA
+844 GKSVLWDVDAA
-855 ERDFKPMLDEPKY
+855 ERDFKPMLDDVKL

-878 SFATVT
+878 SFAAVV
-884 PDESRSY
+884 PEESRSY
-891 SIMQKAIK
+891 GIMQRAVE

-909 SLFTPLPEETLRA
+909 FLFTPLPEKTLRA
-922 ERQKREAAKKEAK
+922 ERQKQELEKKEAK
-935 EKQNAPKKEKE
+935 EKQNAPQKVTE

-961 QKGKVKERADG
+961 QRGKVKEQSDG

-978 AAAGAEDAGQ
+978 AAVNAETSEQ
-988 AGTDLKDTDSSLEQ
+988 A
-1002 VKAQEEDVWSRY
+1002 
-1014 SLGYGSKGNGLTV
+1014 
-1027 WNRLEEVHGD
+1027 
-1037 YKTIAHIDA
+1037 
-1046 ERNVKFYDEKLPEI
+1046 
-1060 VKAKIRKVAATEQM
+1060 
-1074 DMSVTQKVPI
+1074 
-1084 FSTPPQIEPEI
+1084 
-1095 QAEKKVEAA
+1095 
-1104 PAGKSPVE
+1104 
-1112 IYREALSMLSDVVR
+1112 
-1126 QSSFYSYLRDRET
+1126 
-1139 DYDGAAAELDNEL
+1139 DGAD
-1152 GFFIN
+1152 
-1157 EIAES
+1157 
-1162 QPELY
+1162 
-1167 DAFQSLPM
+1167 
-1175 FRAWMVEDILERTYQ
+1175 
-1190 DVVTD
+1190 
-1195 SRDAIERHTGDADVP
+1195 
-1210 EWAKEPEADA
+1210 
-1220 EQAVTENPETVS
+1220 
-1232 VENRDE
+1232 
-1238 ISPEES
+1238 
-1244 GRTEGKGTGE
+1244 
-1254 AKTQDKK
+1254 
-1261 KGRTLPE
+1261 
-1268 LNYRAFMRLFPDFTK
+1268 
-1283 ENYRAM
+1283 
-1289 QFKAGESMM
+1289 
-1298 PLHIE
+1298 
-1303 AIGNGEIS
+1303 
-1311 IAHYYRQNG
+1311 
-1320 DTMADPEMT
+1320 
-1329 FRIDHEKGTLE
+1329 
-1340 PLTYQQDSLGLY
+1340 
-1352 QQVYPEPGRWIPKLR
+1352 
-1367 KDLNRFA
+1367 
-1374 NQWFHNIEIQ
+1374 
-1384 NYIPERAV
+1384 
-1392 MEADGNRTEISYQ
+1392 
-1405 DGKPVIQ
+1405 
-1412 EEPAPVLEE
+1412 
-1421 TEKGAGTKQEDTNLT
+1421 
-1436 PNVEEYLNLKA
+1436 
-1447 EHPDKLVGVEVGE
+1447 
-1460 YILFY
+1460 
-1465 GKDAQAAAPALSAK
+1465 
-1479 LLTKEIP
+1479 
-1486 GLGETPVT
+1486 
-1494 GGKGW
+1494 
-1499 QAVVKDLLEH
+1499 
-1509 GQSVVI
+1509 
-1515 ARPDPE
+1515 
-1521 RGENAPYEIVKERD
+1521 
-1535 IADYIPLGMKLTI
+1535 
-1548 DGRHMEVDS
+1548 
-1557 IDYENGRVSLK
+1557 
-1568 DLDMQGWFPIFR
+1568 
-1580 EESVPFVREC
+1580 
-1590 VEQEWENSLESGEL
+1590 
-1604 PEEAPQAEKE
+1604 
-1614 AGGQEEETHTLAD
+1614 
-1627 SADFKE
+1627 
-1633 AMRLLEDFCNS
+1633 
-1644 EYDDGVVDL
+1644 
-1653 GNPEHLE
+1653 
-1660 IAFTNTE
+1660 
-1667 DEQHDIQVEVNLL
+1667 
-1680 EHSISQFFDGVCVD
+1680 
-1694 KREYGSI
+1694 
-1701 RELIDA
+1701 
-1707 ELSRLDFD
+1707 
-1715 ELVRLDASV
+1715 
-1724 EKLLDRQGSSELEE
+1724 LEE

-1747 LDEYEQDSV
+1747 LAEYGGDSV
-1756 DFGNLAK
+1756 DFFDLEK
-1763 VPLAYGVTDSGGL
+1763 VGLAYGVTENGGF
-1776 EVQVNVDLIHFS
+1776 EVQVNVDLLHFS
-1788 LSQYVDGKCVEER
+1788 LSQFVDGKCVEKR

-1809 IDGELAFLDYDQLIY
+1809 IDVELSFLDYDQLIY

-1832 LEAELNE
+1832 LEADLNE
-1839 KIRWEEMQGAREGV
+1839 KIWQEEMQGAREGV
-1853 TPTEWETTGRE
+1853 IPTEWETIGRE
-1864 EEEPPDMVEI
+1864 EEESPDMVEI
-1874 EGGEIVTEGPA
+1874 EGGEIVMEGPA

-1891 LPYDIVIEKL
+1891 LPYDIVIDKL
-1901 HFGPERHN
+1901 HFGPDRHN

-1914 DALGTGGQKA
+1914 DALGTGGRKS

-1952 VLSRYVGW
+1952 VLSRYAGW
-1960 GGLSQA
+1960 GGLHQA

-1975 KEYTELKELLT
+1975 KEYVELKELLN

-1992 ARSTVLNAHY
+1992 ARSTVLNAYY
-2002 TSPIVIKAMYEAVK
+2002 TSPVVIKAMYEAVK

-2066 KAEITVGG
+2066 KADITVGG
-2074 FETTEHPND
+2074 FEMTEYPND

-2132 TSKGTMDKANGKV
+2132 TSKGTMDKANGRV

-2189 KLPDWVNVGQTED
+2189 KLPNWVNVGQTED
-2202 GIPINNYYLQNPDM
+2202 GVPLNNYFLHNPDM

-2224 ENMYGNATETACV
+2224 ENMYGNATETACI
-2237 PLEGADLKEQLAEA
+2237 PFEGADLEEQLAEA
-2251 VIHIRTPDRELLHM
+2251 VTHIKTPDRELLHM

-2271 EEEKAETIPADPNV
+2271 EDEKAETIPADPHV

-2298 FRENSRMKQIEVGK
+2298 FRENSRMKQIEAGK
-2312 TPAARIRGMIAIRDS
+2312 IPAARIRGMIAIRDS

-2339 EDAEIGKEQAKLNA
+2339 GDAEVGKEQAKLNT
-2353 LYDNFQKKYGLLG
+2353 LYDEFQKMYGLLN

-2393 NLKRKADMFTK
+2393 NLQRKADMFTK
-2404 RTIQH
+2404 RTIKH
-2409 RQPVTSV
+2409 HQPVTSV

-2474 TDWHKGWQTADEYLS
+2474 TDWHKGWKTADEYLS
-2489 GDVRRKLEKA
+2489 GDVREKLEKA
-2499 KKAAEEYPEF
+2499 KKAAKEYPEF

-2549 LLQTPGRLQNGR
+2549 LLQTPGWLRNGR

-2570 GEWRIKGKSED
+2570 GEWRLKGKSAD
-2581 SITNTRVHT
+2581 SITNARVHT

-2605 SLNQRSVQIFDTHR
+2605 SLNQRSIQIFDAR
-2619 DADGKEIRVLN
+2619 IDAEGKETRVLN

-2637 QQKQDAMKEAFH
+2637 QQKQDAMKEAFQ
-2649 DWIFKDPERRT
+2649 DWIFKEPERRT

-2755 DFLTLYPGAKVLV
+2755 DFLTLYPGAKVLM

-2773 FEPKNRKR
+2773 FEPKNRRR

-2810 QMAIIQDQIDEIVFA
+2810 QMAIIQDQINEIVSA

-2944 RYLQYSMLEDGYRDS
+2944 RYLQYDMLEEGYRDS

-3023 KLPVPEAEYV
+3023 NLPVPEAEYV

-3042 QKAMVKSLAD
+3042 QKVMVKSLAD
-3052 RAEKIRKEKIDP
+3052 RAEKIRREKIDP

-3081 DQRIMN
+3081 EQRIMN

-3101 VDNVFRIWQESAETK
+3101 VDNVFRIWQENMETK
-3116 GTQLIFSDLSTP
+3116 GAQLIFSDLSTP

-3142 TEGTETEA
+3142 TEETGTEGESV
-3150 AATEEETAMEASVYE
+3150 ATEEETAMEASVYE

-3171 IAKGIPPQ
+3171 IVKGIPPR

-3186 ANTETQKAEL
+3186 AGTEIQKAEL

-3245 RIVRRGNENDHVK
+3245 RIVRRGNENNHVK

-3344 EMQDKVRGYYP
+3344 EMQDRVRGYYP
-3355 NKIKETQLYID
+3355 NKIKETRLYID

-3380 KEDAFSMTVMGNVY
+3380 REDAFSMTVMGNVY

-3404 VAACRLMDDPGKEIE
+3404 VAACHLMDDPGEEIE

-3441 KQHLTHTAELSDDV
+3441 KQHLTYTAELSNDV
-3455 VGNITRINNALEKI
+3455 AGNITRINNALEKI
-3469 PQSLANHKE
+3469 PQSLVNHKE
-3478 NMARLHKELESAK
+3478 NMARLLGELESAK

-3503 LQEKSARLAELNTV
+3503 LQEKSARLAELNTI

-3526 TEPPRETEEDAERGN
+3526 AEPVRETEEDAEQRS

-3555 PAPANFGAERGQE
+3555 PAPVSFGVGRGRE

>member
-8 VSELANQTAHNIT
+8 VSELAGQTARNIT
-21 RDVDGWKQYLNT
+21 RDVDGWKQYLDT

-104 RGAREPYLWE
+104 RGARMPYLWE
-114 MREEHYAPVL
+114 MREEHHAPVL
-124 DALERRYGEG
+124 AALGKRYGEG
-134 KEEESGNR
+134 SQKELGGR
-142 LMEIAAKAVRE
+142 LMEIAAKAVGE
-153 VYPEYLKE
+153 ACPEYLRE
-161 LAYDAEGSFLEEF
+161 LAYDAEGSFLEGL
-174 DQLNLEVCFRNT
+174 DQFNLEVCFRDT

-199 GFTPSDY
+199 GLTPSDY
-206 LDDGELAGITE
+206 LEDEELAGITD
-217 FSTPSVLHHLGNAA
+217 FSTPAALHHLGSAA
-231 STLSMGILQEIG
+231 SALSMEILQEIG
-243 KVIRNYDRE
+243 KTIRNHDRE
-252 LMANTH
+252 MMAG
-258 INMRQENIQ
+258 RQKNIQ
-267 KTAEKPLAK
+267 KTAENSLAK
-276 STDIDYTKATE
+276 STDLEYTKVTE
-287 QFNTLKRESKERGI
+287 QFNALKRESEEGRI
-301 ENGRTDIHEERG
+301 DHGRTDIQEERG
-313 LPDTGTDTGR
+313 LPDTGADAGR
-323 GGRTGGNAN
+323 GGGTGGNAN

-337 AAPDLP
+337 AAPDP
-343 AGIPSGDVHIHAA
+343 PHGEPSGDIHIHAA
-356 DGTADAPL
+356 DGAAGAPP
-364 AADRRTGTGAGR
+364 AADRRAGTGTDR
-376 PDGGRDDESKGSGR
+376 PDGGRDDETAGSGR
-390 EPESARPD
+390 EPERTRPD
-398 GVGTGG
+398 GMGAGG
-404 EQPDSAGGGS
+404 EQPDGTGGGNS
-414 GASGDRVP
+414 ASGDRLQV
-422 VEPEGQNKEKEQ
+422 GQEKQKEEKEQ
-434 ETAGDKPAVSAPAY
+434 ETAGEEPAVSAPAY
-448 FQMSLFPTVE
+448 FQMTLFPTVE

-464 AQTKEEEKRAV
+464 SQAKTEEKTKD
-475 SPASGKSAVPEVA
+475 SPARGKKPVPEVQK
-488 EGVIGRALTSGSNE
+488 GVTGRILTSGGNE
-502 KGSTMRIAAFYQKS
+502 KNSTMRIAAFYQKS
-516 PSIGEAAAFLQ
+516 PSIEEAAAFLQ
-527 NEYGTGGKGLTIAGE
+527 KEYGTGGKGVTANGE
-542 KYAMWFDKEGIK
+542 KYALWFDKEGIK
-554 IAPGRT
+554 IAPGRS
-560 ANIPGATLVTWEQ
+560 ANVPGAALVTWEQ
-573 AAGQVS
+573 AAEQVS
-579 ELLEGGIYA
+579 ELLEEGIYA
-588 AQEILDTA
+588 TQETLDA
-596 RANEYQELA
+596 AGGNERRELA
-605 AQLWYLRQ
+605 AKLWYLRQ

-618 AVKRG
+618 AARNG
-623 YLPRVSALY
+623 FLTHVSELY

-646 EEKISRDGFVAELT
+646 EEKESRDVFVSELAD
-660 GFVGAYEAD
+660 FVRAYEAD
-669 PDLMR
+669 RSLMR

-681 AVLSRLSELDIEPRQ
+681 AVLNGLRNLGIEPRQ
-696 FHALE
+696 FHAVE
-701 GFEPAKG
+701 GFTPAKG

-714 EIDRMFSRGSGVS
+714 EIDRMFMRGSGVS
-727 EGKMRIYSYFM
+727 EGKMRIYSFFC

-746 ADFLKNEY
+746 AEFLKSEY
-754 GDGGHGRMGY
+754 GTGGGGSIEY

-776 RSDEASGFDGYDTV
+776 RCDEASGFDGYDTV

-803 LIDTG
+803 LIDAG

-824 IQLARSI
+824 IRLARSI

-839 NTPNP
+839 GTPKP
-844 GNSAEWDVNAA
+844 GNSREWDVDAA
-855 ERDFKPMLDEPKY
+855 ERDFKPMLDDEKY
-868 SAALYEDMVE
+868 SAALYEDMLE
-878 SFATVT
+878 SFATVAPEDT
-884 PDESRSY
+884 RSY
-891 SIMQKAIK
+891 GIMQRAIEE
-899 DMGAYQRGEY
+899 MGAYQRGEY

-922 ERQKREAAKKEAK
+922 QRQKREAEKKEGR
-935 EKQNAPKKEKE
+935 ENRNAPKKEKE
-946 PAGELEAAARALAKK
+946 PLGELEAAARALAKK
-961 QKGKVKERADG
+961 QKNHAKEKPGKVKERADG
-972 QLAFDF
+972 QLTFDF
-978 AAAGAEDAGQ
+978 MAVNGEDAGQ
-988 AGTDLKDTDSSLEQ
+988 AEDDENKTDPDLEQ
-1002 VKAQEEDVWSRY
+1002 IKEQEEALLSHYDI
-1014 SLGYGSKGNGLTV
+1014 GYGFMGNGLTV
-1027 WNRLEEVHGD
+1027 WNRLEEEHGD
-1037 YKTIAHIDA
+1037 YKTIAHIDVD
-1046 ERNVKFYDEKLPEI
+1046 RSVKFYDAGLPEI
-1060 VKAKIRKVAATEQM
+1060 IREQIRKVAAETQM
-1074 DMSVTQKVPI
+1074 NISATQEAPV
-1084 FSTPPQIEPEI
+1084 FSTPTQAEPETRT
-1095 QAEKKVEAA
+1095 EKDTEA
-1104 PAGKSPVE
+1104 PSAGKSPAE
-1112 IYREALSMLSDVVR
+1112 IYRETLTMLSDVVR

-1139 DYDGAAAELDNEL
+1139 DYGSAAAELDNEL

-1157 EIAES
+1157 EIMES

-1195 SRDAIERHTGDADVP
+1195 TRDAIEKHAGEPDAP
-1210 EWAKEPEADA
+1210 EWAKKTGEDSVQRQAAPEGAEPIESGNTGSLLTEENSGQEKNDAGEPE
-1220 EQAVTENPETVS
+1220 
-1232 VENRDE
+1232 
-1238 ISPEES
+1238 
-1244 GRTEGKGTGE
+1244 
-1254 AKTQDKK
+1254 TQDKK

-1268 LNYRAFMRLFPDFTK
+1268 LNYRAFMRLFPDFVGQ
-1283 ENYRAM
+1283 NYIAM
-1289 QFKAGESMM
+1289 QLRAGESMM

-1303 AIGNGEIS
+1303 AVGGNEIS

-1320 DTMADPEMT
+1320 DAMADPEMT

-1340 PLTYQQDSLGLY
+1340 PLTYQQDSMGLY

-1367 KDLNRFA
+1367 KDLNRFT
-1374 NQWFHNIEIQ
+1374 NQWFHNIEEQ
-1384 NYIPERAV
+1384 RYRPERAV
-1392 MEADGNRTEISYQ
+1392 MEADGTRKEILYQ
-1405 DGKPVIQ
+1405 DGKPVIK
-1412 EEPAPVLEE
+1412 EESAPVLEE
-1421 TEKGAGTKQEDTNLT
+1421 AEKDTGTVQADTDLA

-1447 EHPDKLVGVEVGE
+1447 EHPDKLVGVQAGE

-1465 GKDAQAAAPALSAK
+1465 GKDAEAAAPALSAK
-1479 LLTKEIP
+1479 LLTREIG
-1486 GLGETPVT
+1486 GLGETSVT
-1494 GGKGW
+1494 GGRGW
-1499 QAVVKDLLEH
+1499 QTVLKDLLEH

-1521 RGENAPYEIVKERD
+1521 RGEHAPYEIVKERD

-1568 DLDMQGWFPIFR
+1568 DLDMKGWFPVFR
-1580 EESVPFVREC
+1580 EEPVPFVREC
-1590 VEQEWENSLESGEL
+1590 VEQAWENHLEQGNITEDIPQAGLQEESAHTL
-1604 PEEAPQAEKE
+1604 PETEKDAVYRKE
-1614 AGGQEEETHTLAD
+1614 AEPEAAQESD
-1627 SADFKE
+1627 SAD
-1633 AMRLLEDFCNS
+1633 M
-1644 EYDDGVVDL
+1644 
-1653 GNPEHLE
+1653 
-1660 IAFTNTE
+1660 
-1667 DEQHDIQVEVNLL
+1667 
-1680 EHSISQFFDGVCVD
+1680 
-1694 KREYGSI
+1694 
-1701 RELIDA
+1701 
-1707 ELSRLDFD
+1707 
-1715 ELVRLDASV
+1715 
-1724 EKLLDRQGSSELEE
+1724 EE

-1747 LDEYEQDSV
+1747 LEEYNEDSV
-1756 DFGNLAK
+1756 DFTDLEK
-1763 VPLAYGVTDSGGL
+1763 VGVAYGTTENGGF
-1776 EVQVNVDLIHFS
+1776 EVQVNIDLLHFS
-1788 LSQYVDGKCVEER
+1788 LSQFVDGECVEKR

-1809 IDGELAFLDYDQLIY
+1809 IDGELEFLDYDQLVY
-1824 LEPGIEER
+1824 VEPHIQER
-1832 LEAELNE
+1832 LEAGLNE

-1853 TPTEWETTGRE
+1853 SPVESESADRE

-1874 EGGEIVTEGPA
+1874 EGGQVVTAGPV
-1885 EGYSTG
+1885 EVYSKG
-1891 LPYDIVIEKL
+1891 LPYEIVVEKL
-1901 HFGPERHN
+1901 HIGPDRSN
-1909 FHITD
+1909 FRITD
-1914 DALGTGGQKA
+1914 DSLGTGGQKT
-1924 KYQDNLAAIRT
+1924 KYQNNIAAIRT
-1935 LTQIEAENRLAT
+1935 LKEIEAEERLAT
-1947 EQEQE
+1947 PQEQE
-1952 VLSRYVGW
+1952 VLSNYVGW
-1960 GGLSQA
+1960 GGLYQA

-1975 KEYTELKELLT
+1975 KEYAELKELLT
-1986 PAEYES
+1986 PEEYES

-2002 TSPIVIKAMYEAVK
+2002 TSPVVIKAMYEAVK
-2016 RMDFTPGNILEP
+2016 RMDFAPGNILEP

-2039 PEEFE
+2039 PEGFE
-2044 KSNLYGVELDSLT
+2044 KANLYGVELDSLT
-2057 GRIAKQLYQ
+2057 GRIARQLYQ
-2066 KAEITVGG
+2066 KADITVDG
-2074 FETTEHPND
+2074 FEATDHPND

-2097 KVHDKQYDKQNLLI
+2097 KVHDRQYDKQNLLI

-2166 KANAGTDV
+2166 KANAGTEV

-2189 KLPDWVNVGQTED
+2189 KLPDWVNVGKTED
-2202 GIPINNYYLQNPDM
+2202 GVPLNNYYLQHPEM
-2216 VLGKMAFW
+2216 VLGKMVSG
-2224 ENMYGNATETACV
+2224 ESMYGNATETACIPV
-2237 PLEGADLKEQLAEA
+2237 EGADLKEQLAEA
-2251 VIHIRTPDRELLHM
+2251 VTHIGEPDKELLHM

-2271 EEEKAETIPADPNV
+2271 GDEKEETIPADPHV
-2285 RNFSFTEKGGKLY
+2285 RNFSFTEKSGKLY
-2298 FRENSRMKQIEVGK
+2298 FRENSRMKRMEPGK
-2312 TPAARIRGMIAIRDS
+2312 MPAARIRGMIGIRDS

-2339 EDAEIGKEQAKLNA
+2339 DDAQIGKEQARLNI
-2353 LYDNFQKKYGLLG
+2353 LYDNFQKKYGLIN

-2393 NLKRKADMFTK
+2393 KLKRKADMFTK

-2409 RQPVTSV
+2409 RQSVTSV

-2424 VSIGERACVDLG
+2424 VSIGERACVDLE

-2442 GGGDK
+2442 GGSDK

-2459 FKDPDSGPAVISEEN
+2459 FKDPESGPAVISEEN
-2474 TDWHKGWQTADEYLS
+2474 TDWSKGWQTADEYLS
-2489 GDVRRKLEKA
+2489 GNVRGKLEKA

-2509 SANVEALLA
+2509 IPNVEALTA

-2549 LLQTPGRLQNGR
+2549 LLNTPGRLQDGK
-2561 IDVLYSDVT
+2561 IDVMYSDVT
-2570 GEWRIKGKSED
+2570 GEWRLKGKSLD

-2605 SLNQRSVQIFDTHR
+2605 SLNQRSVQIFDTHT
-2619 DADGKEIRVLN
+2619 DIEGKETRVLN

-2649 DWIFKDPERRT
+2649 DWIFKDPDRRA

-2675 REYDGRHINFIG
+2675 REYDGKHINFIG

-2706 YGGNTLLAHVVG
+2706 YGGNALLAHVVG

-2773 FEPKNRKR
+2773 FEPKNRKK

-2810 QMAIIQDQIDEIVFA
+2810 QAAIIQGQIDEIVEA

-2944 RYLQYSMLEDGYRDS
+2944 RYLQYRMLEEGYRDS
-2959 TGKIRSLKHFDN
+2959 TGKVRSLKHFDN

-3023 KLPVPEAEYV
+3023 KLPVPEAEYI
-3033 TVQTEPSEA
+3033 TIQTEPSEA
-3042 QKAMVKSLAD
+3042 QKAMVQSLAE

-3081 DQRIMN
+3081 DQRIIN
-3087 PLLPDDPGSKVNAC
+3087 PLLADDTGSKVNAC
-3101 VDNVFRIWQESAETK
+3101 VENVFKIWQESTPAK

-3128 KGKAEPKKEEAKEN
+3128 KGRAEPKKEEAKESA
-3142 TEGTETEA
+3142 EGTETEGEA
-3150 AATEEETAMEASVYE
+3150 AATEEETIMEASVYE

-3171 IAKGIPPQ
+3171 IAKGIPSH

-3186 ANTETQKAEL
+3186 ANTEAQKAEL

-3225 VASHDL
+3225 IASHDL

-3245 RIVRRGNENDHVK
+3245 RIVRRGNENEKVR
-3258 IYRYVTKGTFDA
+3258 IFRYVTKGTFDA

-3374 LEAHPV
+3374 LEAHPA
-3380 KEDAFSMTVMGNVY
+3380 KEDAFSMTVMGTLY

-3426 PMKLMFDGAKFKVTM
+3426 PMKLCFDGAKFKVTM

-3469 PQSLANHKE
+3469 PQSLERHKE

-3503 LQEKSARLAELNTV
+3503 LLEKSARLAELNTV

-3526 TEPPRETEEDAERGN
+3526 GEPARETEEEEGREG
-3541 EKPSILKTLKEYER
+3541 EKPSILKSLKEYER
-3555 PAPANFGAERGQE
+3555 PAPVSYGTGRGQD

>member
-8 VSELANQTAHNIT
+8 VSELAEQTARNIT
-21 RDVDGWKQYLNT
+21 RDVGGWKQYLDT

-104 RGAREPYLWE
+104 RGARMPYLWE
-114 MREEHYAPVL
+114 MREEHHAPVL
-124 DALERRYGEG
+124 AALENRYGQG
-134 KEEESGNR
+134 SRKELGGG
-142 LMEIAAKAVRE
+142 LMEIAAKAVE
-153 VYPEYLKE
+153 EACPEYLRE
-161 LAYDAEGSFLEEF
+161 LAYDAEGSFLEGL
-174 DQLNLEVCFRNT
+174 DQQNLEVCFRDT

-199 GFTPSDY
+199 GLDPSDY
-206 LDDGELAGITE
+206 MEDEELAGITE
-217 FSTPSVLHHLGNAA
+217 FSTPAVLHHLGSAA
-231 STLSMGILQEIG
+231 STLSMEILQEIG

-252 LMANTH
+252 VMAG
-258 INMRQENIQ
+258 RQKNIQ
-267 KTAEKPLAK
+267 KTAENSLAK
-276 STDIDYTKATE
+276 STDIGYTKVTE
-287 QFNTLKRESKERGI
+287 QFNALKRESKERSEDHGS
-301 ENGRTDIHEERG
+301 TDIQEERG
-313 LPDTGTDTGR
+313 LSDTGADAGR
-323 GGRTGGNAN
+323 GGRTGGDAD

-337 AAPDLP
+337 AAADLP
-343 AGIPSGDVHIHAA
+343 HGEPSRDVHLHAA
-356 DGTADAPL
+356 DGEADTPL
-364 AADRRTGTGAGR
+364 TADRRTGAGAGR
-376 PDGGRDDESKGSGR
+376 PDSGRDDEAERSGR
-390 EPESARPD
+390 EPERTRPD
-398 GVGTGG
+398 GVGAGG
-404 EQPDSAGGGS
+404 EQPDGTGGGS
-414 GASGDRVP
+414 GASGDRLQVRQ
-422 VEPEGQNKEKEQ
+422 EEQKNEKEQ
-434 ETAGDKPAVSAPAY
+434 ETAGDEPAVSAPEY
-448 FQMSLFPTVE
+448 FQISLFPTVE

-464 AQTKEEEKRAV
+464 AQAKEEGKTAD
-475 SPASGKSAVPEVA
+475 SPARGRKPVPEVPK
-488 EGVIGRALTSGSNE
+488 GVIGRALTSGGNE
-502 KGSTMRIAAFYQKS
+502 KNSTMRIAAFYQKS
-516 PSIGEAAAFLQ
+516 PSVEEAAAFLQ
-527 NEYGTGGKGLTIAGE
+527 KEYGTGGKGLTVAGE
-542 KYAMWFDKEGIK
+542 KYALWFDKEGIK

-560 ANIPGATLVTWEQ
+560 ANVPGATLVTWEQ
-573 AAGQVS
+573 AAEQVL
-579 ELLEGGIYA
+579 ELLEEGIYA
-588 AQEILDTA
+588 TQEILDTA
-596 RANEYQELA
+596 RGNEYQELA
-605 AQLWYLRQ
+605 AKLWYLRQ

-618 AVKRG
+618 AVEG
-623 YLPRVSALY
+623 GFLPHVSELY

-646 EEKISRDGFVAELT
+646 EEKESRDIFVSELAD
-660 GFVGAYEAD
+660 FVRAYEGD
-669 PDLMR
+669 HDLMR
-674 FHFHNPQ
+674 FHFHNPKEI
-681 AVLSRLSELDIEPRQ
+681 LNGLFNLDIEPRQ
-696 FHALE
+696 FHGME

-714 EIDRMFSRGSGVS
+714 EIDRMFMRGSGVS
-727 EGKMRIYSYFM
+727 EGKMRIYSFFC

-754 GDGGHGRMGY
+754 GDGGYGSLGY
-764 DEWHDSKGIKFT
+764 NEWHDSKGIKFT

-790 KMNWNQVQKRIGE
+790 KMNWNQAQKRIGE
-803 LIDTG
+803 LIDAG

-824 IQLARSI
+824 IRLARSI
-831 YAFYYYCP
+831 YAFYFYCP
-839 NTPNP
+839 GTPNP
-844 GNSAEWDVNAA
+844 SNSIEWDVDAA
-855 ERDFKPMLDEPKY
+855 ERDFKPMLDDPKI
-868 SAALYEDMVE
+868 SAALYEDMLE

-884 PDESRSY
+884 PEESRSY
-891 SIMQKAIK
+891 GIMQRAIE

-935 EKQNAPKKEKE
+935 EKQDASKKEKE
-946 PAGELEAAARALAKK
+946 PLGELEAAARALAKK
-961 QKGKVKERADG
+961 QKNLAKEQPGKVKERPDG
-972 QLAFDF
+972 QLTFDF
-978 AAAGAEDAGQ
+978 MAVNEEDAGQ
-988 AGTDLKDTDSSLEQ
+988 ADTVESKTGSDLEQ
-1002 VKAQEEDVWSRY
+1002 IKEQEEAVLSHYDI
-1014 SLGYGSKGNGLTV
+1014 GYGFLGNGLTV
-1027 WNRLEEVHGD
+1027 WNRLEEEHGD

-1046 ERNVKFYDEKLPEI
+1046 DRSVKFYDDALPEA
-1060 VKAKIRKVAATEQM
+1060 VKEQIRKVAAEAQM
-1074 DMSVTQKVPI
+1074 NISATQEATV
-1084 FSTPPQIEPEI
+1084 FSTPTQAEPEMR
-1095 QAEKKVEAA
+1095 AEKDTKAS
-1104 PAGKSPVE
+1104 PAGKSAAE
-1112 IYREALSMLSDVVR
+1112 LYREALSMLSDVVR

-1139 DYDGAAAELDNEL
+1139 DYDSAAAELDNEL

-1157 EIAES
+1157 EIVES
-1162 QPELY
+1162 QPDLY

-1175 FRAWMVEDILERTYQ
+1175 FKAWMVEDILERTYQ

-1195 SRDAIERHTGDADVP
+1195 SRDAIERHAGEPDAP
-1210 EWAKEPEADA
+1210 AWAKEAGAASVQRQAAPEDA
-1220 EQAVTENPETVS
+1220 EPIESGNTDNLLTEENSGQEKAGAGEPETQ
-1232 VENRDE
+1232 
-1238 ISPEES
+1238 
-1244 GRTEGKGTGE
+1244 G
-1254 AKTQDKK
+1254 KK

-1268 LNYRAFMRLFPDFTK
+1268 LNYRAFMRLFPDFTSQH
-1283 ENYRAM
+1283 YTAM
-1289 QFKAGESMM
+1289 QLRAGESMM

-1303 AIGNGEIS
+1303 AVGSNEIS

-1320 DTMADPEMT
+1320 DSMADPEMT

-1340 PLTYQQDSLGLY
+1340 PLTYQQDSMGMY

-1374 NQWFHNIEIQ
+1374 NQWFHNIEEQ
-1384 NYIPERAV
+1384 RYRPERAV
-1392 MEADGNRTEISYQ
+1392 MEADGDRKEIFYQ
-1405 DGKPVIQ
+1405 DGKPVIK
-1412 EEPAPVLEE
+1412 EEPAPVLEG
-1421 TEKGAGTKQEDTNLT
+1421 TEKDTGTVQAETDLA
-1436 PNVEEYLNLKA
+1436 PNVEEYLNLKT
-1447 EHPDKLVGVEVGE
+1447 EHPDKLVGVQVGE

-1465 GKDAQAAAPALSAK
+1465 GKDAEAAAPALSAK
-1479 LLTKEIP
+1479 LLTREID
-1486 GLGETPVT
+1486 GLGETSVT
-1494 GGKGW
+1494 GGRVW

-1557 IDYENGRVSLK
+1557 IDYEKGRVSLK

-1590 VEQEWENSLESGEL
+1590 VEQEWENDLEHGNF
-1604 PEEAPQAEKE
+1604 PEDMAQAGMD
-1614 AGGQEEETHTLAD
+1614 AGGQAEEAHAAPEPEKDAVYREEAETQVPD
-1627 SADFKE
+1627 SRD
-1633 AMRLLEDFCNS
+1633 M
-1644 EYDDGVVDL
+1644 
-1653 GNPEHLE
+1653 
-1660 IAFTNTE
+1660 
-1667 DEQHDIQVEVNLL
+1667 
-1680 EHSISQFFDGVCVD
+1680 
-1694 KREYGSI
+1694 
-1701 RELIDA
+1701 
-1707 ELSRLDFD
+1707 
-1715 ELVRLDASV
+1715 
-1724 EKLLDRQGSSELEE
+1724 EE

-1747 LDEYEQDSV
+1747 LEEYNEDSV
-1756 DFGNLAK
+1756 DFTNLEE
-1763 VPLAYGVTDSGGL
+1763 VGIAYGTTENGGF

-1788 LSQYVDGKCVEER
+1788 LSQFVDGKCVEKR
-1801 QYDSLREL
+1801 QYDSLREM

-1824 LEPGIEER
+1824 VEPHIQKQ
-1832 LEAELNE
+1832 LEAGLNE

-1853 TPTEWETTGRE
+1853 FPTEPESADRE
-1864 EEEPPDMVEI
+1864 EEEPPEMVEI
-1874 EGGEIVTEGPA
+1874 EGGQVINA
-1885 EGYSTG
+1885 ETVGVYSKG
-1891 LPYDIVIEKL
+1891 LPYEIVVEKL
-1901 HFGPERHN
+1901 HTGPDRSN
-1909 FHITD
+1909 FRITD
-1914 DALGTGGQKA
+1914 DSLGEGGQKT
-1924 KYQDNLAAIRT
+1924 KYQNNIAAIRT
-1935 LTQIEAENRLAT
+1935 LKQIEAENRLAT
-1947 EQEQE
+1947 PQEQE
-1952 VLSRYVGW
+1952 VLSKYVGW
-1960 GGLSQA
+1960 GGLYQA
-1966 FDADNEKWG
+1966 FDADNQKWG
-1975 KEYTELKELLT
+1975 KEYGELKELLT
-1986 PAEYES
+1986 PEEYES

-2002 TSPIVIKAMYEAVK
+2002 TSPVVIKAMYEAVK
-2016 RMDFTPGNILEP
+2016 RMGFKPGNILEP

-2066 KAEITVGG
+2066 KADITVGG
-2074 FETTEHPND
+2074 FETTDHPGD

-2097 KVHDKQYDKQNLLI
+2097 EVHDRQYDKQNLLI

-2132 TSKGTMDKANGKV
+2132 TSKGTMDKANGRV

-2166 KANAGTDV
+2166 KANAGTEV

-2202 GIPINNYYLQNPDM
+2202 GVPLNNYYLQHPEM
-2216 VLGKMAFW
+2216 VLGRMAFW
-2224 ENMYGNATETACV
+2224 ENMYGNATETACI
-2237 PLEGADLKEQLAEA
+2237 PLEGADLKKQLAEA
-2251 VIHIRTPDRELLHM
+2251 VTHIGAPDQELLHM
-2265 DAPEQA
+2265 DAPEQ
-2271 EEEKAETIPADPNV
+2271 EGKEKEETIPADPQV
-2285 RNFSFTEKGGKLY
+2285 RNFSFAEKDGKLY
-2298 FRENSRMKQIEVGK
+2298 FRENSRMKRMEVGK
-2312 TPAARIRGMIAIRDS
+2312 MPAARIRGMIAIRDS
-2327 ARRLIDLQLSGA
+2327 ARQLIDLQLNGA
-2339 EDAEIGKEQAKLNA
+2339 DDAQIGKEQERLNT
-2353 LYDNFQKKYGLLG
+2353 LYDNFQKKYGLLN

-2409 RQPVTSV
+2409 RQSVTSV

-2442 GGGDK
+2442 GGSDK

-2474 TDWHKGWQTADEYLS
+2474 TDWQKGWQTADEYLS
-2489 GDVRRKLEKA
+2489 GNVRKKLERA

-2509 SANVEALLA
+2509 AANVEALTA

-2543 KQFLFE
+2543 RQFLFE

-2561 IDVLYSDVT
+2561 IDVMYSDVT

-2605 SLNQRSVQIFDTHR
+2605 SLNQRSVQIFDTHT
-2619 DADGKEIRVLN
+2619 DIEGKETRVLN

-2649 DWIFKDPERRT
+2649 DWIFKDPDRRA
-2660 DLCAVYNRMFNSTRP
+2660 DLCGIYNKLFNSTRP
-2675 REYDGRHINFIG
+2675 REYDGQHINFIG

-2706 YGGNTLLAHVVG
+2706 YGGNSLLAHVVG

-2773 FEPKNRKR
+2773 FEPKNRKK

-2810 QMAIIQDQIDEIVFA
+2810 QAAIIQGQIDEIVDA

-2944 RYLQYSMLEDGYRDS
+2944 RYLQYSMLEEGYRDS
-2959 TGKIRSLKHFDN
+2959 TGKVRSLKHFDN

-3023 KLPVPEAEYV
+3023 KLPVPEAEYI
-3033 TVQTEPSEA
+3033 TIQTEPSQA
-3042 QKAMVKSLAD
+3042 QKAMVQSLAE

-3101 VDNVFRIWQESAETK
+3101 VDNVFRIWQESTETK

-3128 KGKAEPKKEEAKEN
+3128 KGRAEPKKEEAKEGA
-3142 TEGTETEA
+3142 EGAEAEGEA
-3150 AATEEETAMEASVYE
+3150 AATEEETIMEASVYE

-3186 ANTETQKAEL
+3186 ANTEAQKAEL

-3245 RIVRRGNENDHVK
+3245 RIVRRGNENKKVR
-3258 IYRYVTKGTFDA
+3258 IFRYVTKGTFDA

-3316 VRIKEKMDLDIQVTK
+3316 TRIKEKMDLDIQVTK

-3374 LEAHPV
+3374 LEAHPA
-3380 KEDAFSMTVMGNVY
+3380 KEDAFSMTVMGTAY

-3426 PMKLMFDGAKFKVTM
+3426 PMKLCFDGAKFKVTM

-3469 PQSLANHKE
+3469 PQSLERHKE

-3503 LQEKSARLAELNTV
+3503 LLEKSARLAELNTV

-3526 TEPPRETEEDAERGN
+3526 GEPAREPEEDEGWGN
-3541 EKPSILKTLKEYER
+3541 EKPSILKSLKEYER
-3555 PAPANFGAERGQE
+3555 PAPVPYGAERGQE

>member
-8 VSELANQTAHNIT
+8 VSEMADQTARSIT
-21 RDVDGWKQYLNT
+21 RDAGGWKQYLDT

-57 CAEMELWNEKM
+57 CAGMELWNEKM
-68 RRWVKAGSKG
+68 SRWVKAGSKG
-78 IALIRGAE
+78 IALIRGTE
-86 TGRPHLEYVFDV
+86 NGRPHLEYVFDV

-104 RGAREPYLWE
+104 RGARMPYLWE
-114 MREEHYAPVL
+114 MREEHHAPVL
-124 DALERRYGEG
+124 AALERRYGEG
-134 KEEESGNR
+134 KEKELGNR
-142 LMEIAAKAVRE
+142 LMETAAKAVTE
-153 VYPEYLKE
+153 AYPEYLKE
-161 LAYDAEGSFLEEF
+161 LACDAEGSFPEEL
-174 DQLNLEVCFRNT
+174 DQLNLEVCFRDT

-199 GFTPSDY
+199 GLNASDY
-206 LDDGELAGITE
+206 MEDGELAGITE
-217 FSTPSVLHHLGNAA
+217 FSTPAVLHHLGNAA
-231 STLSMGILQEIG
+231 STLSMEILQEIG

-252 LMANTH
+252 M
-258 INMRQENIQ
+258 IEGRQKNIQ
-267 KTAEKPLAK
+267 KTAEKPLEK
-276 STDIDYTKATE
+276 STDVDYTKAAG
-287 QFNTLKRESKERGI
+287 QFSTLKRESEEGR
-301 ENGRTDIHEERG
+301 ENHGRTGIHEERR
-313 LPDTGTDTGR
+313 LSDTGADAGR
-323 GGRTGGNAN
+323 GGRTGGNAD

-343 AGIPSGDVHIHAA
+343 DGKPSGDIYINAA
-356 DGTADAPL
+356 DGAADTPL
-364 AADRRTGTGAGR
+364 TADRRTGTGTGR
-376 PDGGRDDESKGSGR
+376 ADGGRNDEAERGGR
-390 EPESARPD
+390 EPERTRSD
-398 GVGTGG
+398 GVGAGSQ
-404 EQPDSAGGGS
+404 QPDSAGGGS
-414 GASGDRVP
+414 GASGDRIP
-422 VEPEGQNKEKEQ
+422 VEREKKDKEKEQ
-434 ETAGDKPAVSAPAY
+434 ETAGDEPAVSAPEY

-464 AQTKEEEKRAV
+464 ARAKEEEKKAV
-475 SPASGKSAVPEVA
+475 SPAQAGKPVQEVPK
-488 EGVIGRALTSGSNE
+488 GVIGRALTSGGNE
-502 KGSTMRIAAFYQKS
+502 KNSTMRIIAFYQKS
-516 PSIGEAAAFLQ
+516 PTTEAAAAFLRK
-527 NEYGTGGKGLTIAGE
+527 EYGTGGKGLAIAGE
-542 KYAMWFDKEGIK
+542 KYALWFDEEGIK

-560 ANIPGATLVTWEQ
+560 ANVPGATLVTWEQ
-573 AAGQVS
+573 AAEQVS
-579 ELLEGGIYA
+579 ELLEEGIYA
-588 AQEILDTA
+588 TQETLDAA
-596 RANEYQELA
+596 RGNEYQELA
-605 AQLWYLRQ
+605 AKLWYLRQ
-613 DLSEE
+613 DLNGVAAKGGFLFHIS
-618 AVKRG
+618 K
-623 YLPRVSALY
+623 LY
-632 GGFPDSTEKIAGLL
+632 GGFQDSTKKIAGLL
-646 EEKISRDGFVAELT
+646 EEKESRDIFVSELAE
-660 GFVGAYEAD
+660 FVEEYEAD
-669 PDLMR
+669 RDLMR
-674 FHFHNPQ
+674 FHFHDPQ
-681 AVLSRLSELDIEPRQ
+681 AVLNGLTNLGIETKQ
-696 FHALE
+696 FHSVE
-701 GFEPAKG
+701 GSPPAKS

-714 EIDRMFSRGSGVS
+714 EIDWMLTRGSGVS

-746 ADFLKNEY
+746 VDFLKNEY
-754 GDGGHGRMGY
+754 GDGGHGGIGY
-764 DEWHDSKGIKFT
+764 DEWHDSKGIRIT
-776 RSDEASGFDGYDTV
+776 RSDEASGFKGYDTV
-790 KMNWNQVQKRIGE
+790 KMNWNQVQERIGE
-803 LIDTG
+803 LINAG
-808 RYLNPKEMAY
+808 RYLSPKEMAY

-844 GNSAEWDVNAA
+844 SNSATWDVDAA
-855 ERDFKPMLDEPKY
+855 ERDFKPMLDDAKL

-878 SFATVT
+878 SFAAVA
-884 PDESRSY
+884 PGESRSY
-891 SIMQKAIK
+891 GIMQRAIE

-922 ERQKREAAKKEAK
+922 ERQKQEAAKKEAK
-935 EKQNAPKKEKE
+935 EKQNTVKKEKE
-946 PAGELEAAARALAKK
+946 PVGELEAAARALAKK

-972 QLAFDF
+972 QLVFDF
-978 AAAGAEDAGQ
+978 
-988 AGTDLKDTDSSLEQ
+988 
-1002 VKAQEEDVWSRY
+1002 
-1014 SLGYGSKGNGLTV
+1014 TV
-1027 WNRLEEVHGD
+1027 SN
-1037 YKTIAHIDA
+1037 
-1046 ERNVKFYDEKLPEI
+1046 
-1060 VKAKIRKVAATEQM
+1060 TE
-1074 DMSVTQKVPI
+1074 
-1084 FSTPPQIEPEI
+1084 
-1095 QAEKKVEAA
+1095 
-1104 PAGKSPVE
+1104 
-1112 IYREALSMLSDVVR
+1112 
-1126 QSSFYSYLRDRET
+1126 
-1139 DYDGAAAELDNEL
+1139 
-1152 GFFIN
+1152 
-1157 EIAES
+1157 
-1162 QPELY
+1162 
-1167 DAFQSLPM
+1167 
-1175 FRAWMVEDILERTYQ
+1175 
-1190 DVVTD
+1190 
-1195 SRDAIERHTGDADVP
+1195 
-1210 EWAKEPEADA
+1210 DA
-1220 EQAVTENPETVS
+1220 EQTE
-1232 VENRDE
+1232 
-1238 ISPEES
+1238 
-1244 GRTEGKGTGE
+1244 E
-1254 AKTQDKK
+1254 A
-1261 KGRTLPE
+1261 
-1268 LNYRAFMRLFPDFTK
+1268 
-1283 ENYRAM
+1283 
-1289 QFKAGESMM
+1289 
-1298 PLHIE
+1298 H
-1303 AIGNGEIS
+1303 
-1311 IAHYYRQNG
+1311 
-1320 DTMADPEMT
+1320 TM
-1329 FRIDHEKGTLE
+1329 
-1340 PLTYQQDSLGLY
+1340 QDS
-1352 QQVYPEPGRWIPKLR
+1352 
-1367 KDLNRFA
+1367 
-1374 NQWFHNIEIQ
+1374 
-1384 NYIPERAV
+1384 
-1392 MEADGNRTEISYQ
+1392 T
-1405 DGKPVIQ
+1405 
-1412 EEPAPVLEE
+1412 
-1421 TEKGAGTKQEDTNLT
+1421 
-1436 PNVEEYLNLKA
+1436 
-1447 EHPDKLVGVEVGE
+1447 
-1460 YILFY
+1460 
-1465 GKDAQAAAPALSAK
+1465 
-1479 LLTKEIP
+1479 
-1486 GLGETPVT
+1486 
-1494 GGKGW
+1494 
-1499 QAVVKDLLEH
+1499 
-1509 GQSVVI
+1509 
-1515 ARPDPE
+1515 
-1521 RGENAPYEIVKERD
+1521 
-1535 IADYIPLGMKLTI
+1535 
-1548 DGRHMEVDS
+1548 
-1557 IDYENGRVSLK
+1557 
-1568 DLDMQGWFPIFR
+1568 DM
-1580 EESVPFVREC
+1580 
-1590 VEQEWENSLESGEL
+1590 
-1604 PEEAPQAEKE
+1604 
-1614 AGGQEEETHTLAD
+1614 
-1627 SADFKE
+1627 
-1633 AMRLLEDFCNS
+1633 
-1644 EYDDGVVDL
+1644 
-1653 GNPEHLE
+1653 
-1660 IAFTNTE
+1660 
-1667 DEQHDIQVEVNLL
+1667 
-1680 EHSISQFFDGVCVD
+1680 
-1694 KREYGSI
+1694 
-1701 RELIDA
+1701 
-1707 ELSRLDFD
+1707 
-1715 ELVRLDASV
+1715 
-1724 EKLLDRQGSSELEE
+1724 EE

-1747 LDEYEQDSV
+1747 LEEYNQDSV
-1756 DFGNLAK
+1756 DFSNPEEIG
-1763 VPLAYGVTDSGGL
+1763 VAYGVTENGGF
-1776 EVQVNVDLIHFS
+1776 EVRVNADLIHFS
-1788 LSQYVDGKCVEER
+1788 LSQFVDGVCVEKR

-1824 LEPGIEER
+1824 LEPDIEER
-1832 LEAELNE
+1832 LEADLNE

-1853 TPTEWETTGRE
+1853 TPTEWGDAGRE
-1864 EEEPPDMVEI
+1864 EAESPDMVEI
-1874 EGGEIVTEGPA
+1874 EGGQLITKGPL
-1885 EGYSTG
+1885 EVYDVG
-1891 LPYDIVIEKL
+1891 LPYEIGIQKL
-1901 HFGPERHN
+1901 HIGPERNN

-1914 DALGTGGQKA
+1914 DELGTGGQKT
-1924 KYQDNLAAIRT
+1924 KYQNNLAAIRI
-1935 LTQIEAENRLAT
+1935 LKQVEAENRLAT
-1947 EQEQE
+1947 PEEQEI
-1952 VLSRYVGW
+1952 LSRYVGW
-1960 GGLSQA
+1960 GGLHQA
-1966 FDADNEKWG
+1966 FDEGNEKWG
-1975 KEYTELKELLT
+1975 KEYAELKELLT

-2002 TSPIVIKAMYEAVK
+2002 TSPVVIKAMYEAVK
-2016 RMDFTPGNILEP
+2016 RMGFTPGNILEP

-2039 PEEFE
+2039 PEGFE

-2066 KAEITVGG
+2066 KADITVGG
-2074 FETTEHPND
+2074 FETTDHPND

-2097 KVHDKQYDKQNLLI
+2097 KVHDKQYDRQNLFI

-2189 KLPDWVNVGQTED
+2189 KLPDWVNVGTTED
-2202 GIPINNYYLQNPDM
+2202 GVPLNNYFIQNPDM
-2216 VLGKMAFW
+2216 VLGRMAFW
-2224 ENMYGNATETACV
+2224 ENMYGNATETACI

-2251 VIHIRTPDRELLHM
+2251 VTHIGAPDHELLHM

-2271 EEEKAETIPADPNV
+2271 GGEKEETIPADPRV

-2298 FRENSRMKQIEVGK
+2298 FRENSRMKRMEVGK
-2312 TPAARIRGMIAIRDS
+2312 MPAARIRGMIAIRDS
-2327 ARRLIDLQLSGA
+2327 ARQLIDLQLSGA
-2339 EDAEIGKEQAKLNA
+2339 EDEEIGKEQAKLNT
-2353 LYDNFQKKYGLLG
+2353 LYDDFQKKYGLLN

-2386 EVLDEEG
+2386 EILDEEG
-2393 NLKRKADMFTK
+2393 NLKRKTDMFTK

-2409 RQPVTSV
+2409 RQSVTSV

-2459 FKDPDSGPAVISEEN
+2459 FKDPESGPAAISEEN
-2474 TDWHKGWQTADEYLS
+2474 TDWYKGWQTADEYLS
-2489 GDVRRKLEKA
+2489 GEVRKKLEKA
-2499 KKAAEEYPEF
+2499 NKAAEEHPEF
-2509 SANVEALLA
+2509 APNVEALLA

-2543 KQFLFE
+2543 RQFLFE
-2549 LLQTPGRLQNGR
+2549 LLQTPGRLRNGR

-2605 SLNQRSVQIFDTHR
+2605 SLNQRSAQIFDTHR
-2619 DADGKEIRVLN
+2619 DVEGKEIRVLN

-2675 REYDGRHINFIG
+2675 REYDGKHINFIG

-2694 EPHQRNAVARIL
+2694 EAHQRNAVARIL

-2718 AGKTYEMIAAAMESK
+2718 AGKTFEMIAAAMEGK

-2768 ATKKD
+2768 ASKKD
-2773 FEPKNRKR
+2773 FEPKNRKK

-2810 QMAIIQDQIDEIVFA
+2810 QEAIIQGQIDEIVDA
-2825 IAEAKANREEKFTV
+2825 IAEAKANKEEKFTV

-2873 RLFVDEAHS
+2873 RLFVDEAHA

-2944 RYLQYSMLEDGYRDS
+2944 RYLQYNMLEEGYQDS

-3005 ELINRW
+3005 ELMNRW

-3023 KLPVPEAEYV
+3023 KLPVPEAEYI
-3033 TVQTEPSEA
+3033 TIQTEPSEA

-3052 RAEKIRKEKIDP
+3052 RAEKIRREKIDP

-3101 VDNVFRIWQESAETK
+3101 VDNVFKIWQENMETK

-3128 KGKAEPKKEEAKEN
+3128 KGKAEPKKEETKEGA
-3142 TEGTETEA
+3142 EADGEA

-3215 GAGTNVQTKL
+3215 GAGTNVQTRL

-3245 RIVRRGNENDHVK
+3245 RIVRRGNENSHVK

-3331 LKMLKSNHQAQQY
+3331 LKMLKSNQQAQQY

-3366 CLNADLPV
+3366 CLDADLPI

-3380 KEDAFSMTVMGNVY
+3380 KEDAFSMTVMGTIY

-3419 LGEYRGF
+3419 LGEFRGF

-3469 PQSLANHKE
+3469 PQSLERHKE
-3478 NMARLHKELESAK
+3478 NMERLHRELESAK

-3503 LQEKSARLAELNTV
+3503 LLEKSARLAELNTV
-3517 LDNEEKGRG
+3517 LDNEEKGHG
-3526 TEPPRETEEDAERGN
+3526 GEPAREPEEDAARGSG
-3541 EKPSILKTLKEYER
+3541 KPSILKTLKEYER
-3555 PAPANFGAERGQE
+3555 PVPVLSGTERGQE

>member
-8 VSELANQTAHNIT
+8 VSELAGQTAREIT
-21 RDVDGWKQYLNT
+21 RNVDGWKQYLDT
-33 ASRLYKYKFDEQLLI
+33 ASRLYKYKFDDQLLI

-57 CAEMELWNEKM
+57 CAAMELWNDKM

-86 TGRPHLEYVFDV
+86 NGRPHLEYVFDV

-104 RGAREPYLWE
+104 RGARMPYLWE
-114 MREEHYAPVL
+114 MREEHHAPVL
-124 DALERRYGEG
+124 AALGKQYGAG
-134 KEEESGNR
+134 GRKDLGDG
-142 LMEIAAKAVRE
+142 LMETAAKAVRDAL
-153 VYPEYLKE
+153 PEYLRE
-161 LAYDAEGSFLEEF
+161 LSYDAEGSFLEGL
-174 DQLNLEVCFRNT
+174 DQLNLEVRFRDT

-199 GFTPSDY
+199 GLDASDY
-206 LDDGELAGITE
+206 LDDEELAGITE
-217 FSTPSVLHHLGNAA
+217 FSTPSVLHHLGDAA

-243 KVIRNYDRE
+243 KVVRKQDLE
-252 LMANTH
+252 MMAG
-258 INMRQENIQ
+258 RQKNIQ

-276 STDIDYTKATE
+276 STDIGYTKATE
-287 QFNTLKRESKERGI
+287 QFNTLKRESKERSK
-301 ENGRTDIHEERG
+301 ENGRTYIQEERG
-313 LPDTGTDTGR
+313 LPDTGADAGR

-343 AGIPSGDVHIHAA
+343 AGVSPRDVHIHAA
-356 DGTADAPL
+356 DGAADAPP
-364 AADRRTGTGAGR
+364 AADRQAGAGTGR
-376 PDGGRDDESKGSGR
+376 PDGGRDDEAERGGR
-390 EPESARPD
+390 EPERTRSD
-398 GVGTGG
+398 GLGAGS
-404 EQPDSAGGGS
+404 EQPDGPGGRS
-414 GASGDRVP
+414 GAPGDRVP
-422 VEPEGQNKEKEQ
+422 VEPEGKKKDNEQ
-434 ETAGDKPAVSAPAY
+434 ETAGDEPAVSAPAY
-448 FQMSLFPTVE
+448 FQLSLFPTVE

-464 AQTKEEEKRAV
+464 AQAKEEEKRAV
-475 SPASGKSAVPEVA
+475 PPIGGRNTVPEVA
-488 EGVIGRALTSGSNE
+488 KGVTGRALTSGGNE
-502 KGSTMRIAAFYQKS
+502 KGSAMRITAFYQKS
-516 PSIGEAAAFLQ
+516 PSMKEAAAFLQ
-527 NEYGTGGKGLTIAGE
+527 KEYGTGGKGLTVAGK

-554 IAPGRT
+554 IAPGRR
-560 ANIPGATLVTWEQ
+560 ANVPGAALVTWEQ
-573 AAGQVS
+573 AAAQVS

-588 AQEILDTA
+588 TQETLDAA
-596 RANEYQELA
+596 RGNEYQELA
-605 AQLWYLRQ
+605 AGLWYLRQ
-613 DLSEE
+613 DLSGE
-618 AVKRG
+618 AVESG
-623 YLPRVSALY
+623 FLPRVSELY

-646 EEKISRDGFVAELT
+646 KEKESRDVFVSEVT
-660 GFVGAYEAD
+660 DFVRAYEAD
-669 PDLMR
+669 HGLMR

-681 AVLSRLSELDIEPRQ
+681 HILNGLLNLDIEPKQ
-696 FHALE
+696 FHSIE

-714 EIDRMFSRGSGVS
+714 EIDRMFTRGSGVS
-727 EGKMRIYSYFM
+727 EGKMRIYSYFV

-746 ADFLKNEY
+746 ADFLKDEY
-754 GDGGHGRMGY
+754 GTGGGGNIGY
-764 DEWHDSKGIKFT
+764 DEWHDAKGIKFT
-776 RSDEASGFDGYDTV
+776 RSDEASGFKGYDTV
-790 KMNWNQVQKRIGE
+790 KMNWNQAQKRIGE
-803 LIDTG
+803 LIESG
-808 RYLNPKEMAY
+808 KYLSPKEMAY

-844 GNSAEWDVNAA
+844 NNSPEWDVNAA
-855 ERDFKPMLDEPKY
+855 ERDFKPMLDDEKL

-878 SFATVT
+878 SFAAVT
-884 PDESRSY
+884 PDESRDY
-891 SIMQKAIK
+891 GIMQRAIEE
-899 DMGAYQRGEY
+899 MGAYQRGEY

-922 ERQKREAAKKEAK
+922 QRQEREAAKKDAK
-935 EKQNAPKKEKE
+935 EKQDAPKKEKE
-946 PAGELEAAARALAKK
+946 PVGELEAAARALAKK

-972 QLAFDF
+972 QLTFDF
-978 AAAGAEDAGQ
+978 AALNAEDTGQ
-988 AGTDLKDTDSSLEQ
+988 ADTAQKEPVPAPEQ
-1002 VKAQEEDVWSRY
+1002 VKGQEEAILSRY
-1014 SLGYGSKGNGLTV
+1014 DIGYGYMGNGLTV
-1027 WNRLEEVHGD
+1027 WNRLEEEHGD

-1046 ERNVKFYDEKLPEI
+1046 DRSVKFYDEGLPEM
-1060 VKAKIRKVAATEQM
+1060 IREQIQKVAAEAQM
-1074 DMSVTQKVPI
+1074 NMSATQETPV
-1084 FSTPPQIEPEI
+1084 FSTPPQAGPE
-1095 QAEKKVEAA
+1095 ARTGEDTKA
-1104 PAGKSPVE
+1104 PSVGKSPAE

-1139 DYDGAAAELDNEL
+1139 DYDSAAAELDNEL
-1152 GFFIN
+1152 GFFID

-1162 QPELY
+1162 QPDLY
-1167 DAFQSLPM
+1167 HAFQSLPM

-1195 SRDAIERHTGDADVP
+1195 SRDAIERHAGEPDAP
-1210 EWAKEPEADA
+1210 KWAKETGAAPAQQQTAPEK
-1220 EQAVTENPETVS
+1220 PE
-1232 VENRDE
+1232 R
-1238 ISPEES
+1238 
-1244 GRTEGKGTGE
+1244 
-1254 AKTQDKK
+1254 KTQDRK

-1268 LNYRAFMRLFPDFTK
+1268 LNYRAFMRLFPDFASQ
-1283 ENYRAM
+1283 NYTAM
-1289 QFKAGESMM
+1289 RFQAGESMM

-1303 AIGNGEIS
+1303 AIGSNEIS

-1320 DTMADPEMT
+1320 DSMADPEMT

-1340 PLTYQQDSLGLY
+1340 PLTYQQDGLGLY
-1352 QQVYPEPGRWIPKLR
+1352 QQVYPEPGKWIPNLR

-1374 NQWFHNIEIQ
+1374 NQWFHNIEEQ
-1384 NYIPERAV
+1384 NYLPERAV
-1392 MEADGNRTEISYQ
+1392 REVNGNRTEIPYQ
-1405 DGKPVIQ
+1405 DGKPVLR
-1412 EEPAPVLEE
+1412 EEPAPDAPEAQ
-1421 TEKGAGTKQEDTNLT
+1421 GSPQAAPQEPGLT
-1436 PNVEEYLNLKA
+1436 PNVEAYLNLKA
-1447 EHPDKLVGVEVGE
+1447 EHPDKLVGVQAGG

-1465 GKDAQAAAPALSAK
+1465 GKDAEAAAPALSTK
-1479 LLTKEIP
+1479 LLKREIP
-1486 GLGETPVT
+1486 GLGETSVT
-1494 GGKGW
+1494 GSRAAW
-1499 QAVVKDLLEH
+1499 QAAVKDLLEH

-1515 ARPDPE
+1515 AGPGTE
-1521 RGENAPYEIVKERD
+1521 RGGNAAYEIIKERD

-1568 DLDMQGWFPIFR
+1568 DLDMQGWFPVFR

-1590 VEQEWENSLESGEL
+1590 VEQEWENSLERGEL
-1604 PEEAPQAEKE
+1604 PEEIPQTGKE
-1614 AGGQEEETHTLAD
+1614 ASGQEEGAHTPAD
-1627 SADFKE
+1627 SAD
-1633 AMRLLEDFCNS
+1633 
-1644 EYDDGVVDL
+1644 
-1653 GNPEHLE
+1653 
-1660 IAFTNTE
+1660 
-1667 DEQHDIQVEVNLL
+1667 
-1680 EHSISQFFDGVCVD
+1680 
-1694 KREYGSI
+1694 
-1701 RELIDA
+1701 
-1707 ELSRLDFD
+1707 
-1715 ELVRLDASV
+1715 
-1724 EKLLDRQGSSELEE
+1724 LEE

-1747 LDEYEQDSV
+1747 LEEYNEDSV
-1756 DFGNLAK
+1756 DFTNLEE
-1763 VPLAYGVTDSGGL
+1763 VGIAYGVTENGGF
-1776 EVQVNVDLIHFS
+1776 EVQVSADLIHFS
-1788 LSQYVDGKCVEER
+1788 LSQSVDGKCVEKR

-1809 IDGELAFLDYDQLIY
+1809 IEGELAFLDYDQLIY
-1824 LEPGIEER
+1824 LEPHIEEQ
-1832 LEAELNE
+1832 LEAGLNE
-1839 KIRWEEMQGAREGV
+1839 KIQREGMQEARE
-1853 TPTEWETTGRE
+1853 TDAAAEPQSAGRE
-1864 EEEPPDMVEI
+1864 EESPDMVEI
-1874 EGGEIVTEGPA
+1874 EGGEIVTAGPLKV
-1885 EGYSTG
+1885 YDVG
-1891 LPYDIVIEKL
+1891 LPYEIGIQEL
-1901 HFGPERHN
+1901 HTGPERNN

-1914 DALGTGGQKA
+1914 DELGTGGQKT
-1924 KYQDNLAAIRT
+1924 KYQNNLAAIRT
-1935 LTQIEAENRLAT
+1935 LKQVEAEGRLAT
-1947 EQEQE
+1947 PEEQEI
-1952 VLSRYVGW
+1952 LSKYVGW

-1975 KEYTELKELLT
+1975 KEYAELKELLT

-2002 TSPIVIKAMYEAVK
+2002 TSPVVIKAIYGAVK
-2016 RMDFTPGNILEP
+2016 RMGFTPGNILEP

-2039 PEEFE
+2039 PEGFE

-2066 KAEITVGG
+2066 KADITVGG
-2074 FETTEHPND
+2074 FETTDHPND

-2097 KVHDKQYDKQNLLI
+2097 KVHDRQYDKQNLLI

-2132 TSKGTMDKANGKV
+2132 TSKGTMDKANGRV

-2166 KANAGTDV
+2166 KANAGTEV

-2189 KLPDWVNVGQTED
+2189 KLPDWVNIGQTQD
-2202 GIPINNYYLQNPDM
+2202 GVPINDYYLQNPDM

-2224 ENMYGNATETACV
+2224 ENMYGNATETACI
-2237 PLEGADLKEQLAEA
+2237 PLEGANLKEQLAEA
-2251 VIHIRTPDRELLHM
+2251 VTHIGMPDQELLHM
-2265 DAPEQA
+2265 DAPEQSG
-2271 EEEKAETIPADPNV
+2271 EEKEETIPADPHV

-2298 FRENSRMKQIEVGK
+2298 FRENSRMKRMEVGK
-2312 TPAARIRGMIAIRDS
+2312 MPAARIRGMIAVRDS
-2327 ARRLIDLQLSGA
+2327 ARRLIDLQLNGA
-2339 EDAEIGKEQAKLNA
+2339 EDAKIRKEQEKLNT
-2353 LYDNFQKKYGLLG
+2353 LYDNFQQKYGLLN

-2442 GGGDK
+2442 GGSDK

-2474 TDWHKGWQTADEYLS
+2474 TDWNKGWQTADEYLS
-2489 GDVRRKLEKA
+2489 GDVRGKLEKA
-2499 KKAAEEYPEF
+2499 RKAAEGHPEF
-2509 SANVEALLA
+2509 AANVEALLA

-2549 LLQTPGRLQNGR
+2549 LLQTPDRLQNGR

-2570 GEWRIKGKSED
+2570 GEWRVKGKSED
-2581 SITNTRVHT
+2581 RITNTRVHT

-2605 SLNQRSVQIFDTHR
+2605 SLNQRSVQIFDTHT
-2619 DADGKEIRVLN
+2619 DVDGKETRVLN

-2637 QQKQDAMKEAFH
+2637 QQKQEAIKEAFH
-2649 DWIFKDPERRT
+2649 DWIFKDPERRA
-2660 DLCAVYNRMFNSTRP
+2660 DLCAVYNKLFNSTRP
-2675 REYDGRHINFIG
+2675 REYDGKHINFIG

-2706 YGGNTLLAHVVG
+2706 YGGNSLLAHVVG
-2718 AGKTYEMIAAAMESK
+2718 AGKTYEMIAAAMEGK

-2755 DFLTLYPGAKVLV
+2755 DFLALYPGAKVLV

-2773 FEPKNRKR
+2773 FEPKNRKK

-2810 QMAIIQDQIDEIVFA
+2810 QEAIIQGQIDEIVDA

-2865 TFEELGVD
+2865 YFEELGVD

-2944 RYLQYSMLEDGYRDS
+2944 RYLQYDMLEEGYRDS
-2959 TGKIRSLKHFDN
+2959 TGKVRSLKHFDN

-3005 ELINRW
+3005 ELMNRW

-3033 TVQTEPSEA
+3033 TIQTEPSEA
-3042 QKAMVKSLAD
+3042 QKAMVQSLAD
-3052 RAEKIRKEKIDP
+3052 RAERIRREKIDP

-3101 VDNVFRIWQESAETK
+3101 VDNVFKIWQESTGTK

-3128 KGKAEPKKEEAKEN
+3128 KGKAEPKKEEEKEGAEN
-3142 TEGTETEA
+3142 EGETP
-3150 AATEEETAMEASVYE
+3150 ATEEEAAMEASVYE

-3171 IAKGIPPQ
+3171 VAKGIPPQ

-3316 VRIKEKMDLDIQVTK
+3316 TRIKEKMDLDIQVTK
-3331 LKMLKSNHQAQQY
+3331 LKMLKANHLAQQY

-3374 LEAHPV
+3374 LEAHPA
-3380 KEDAFSMTVMGNVY
+3380 KEDAFSMTVMGTVY

-3404 VAACRLMDDPGKEIE
+3404 VAACRLMDDPGKEIG

-3426 PMKLMFDGAKFKVTM
+3426 PMKLVFDGAKFKVTM
-3441 KQHLTHTAELSDDV
+3441 KQHLTYTAELSDDV

-3478 NMARLHKELESAK
+3478 NLERLHKELESAK

-3503 LQEKSARLAELNTV
+3503 LLEKSARLAELNTV

-3526 TEPPRETEEDAERGN
+3526 GEPARETGEDEGRGSG
-3541 EKPSILKTLKEYER
+3541 KPSILKTLKEYER
-3555 PAPANFGAERGQE
+3555 PAPVPCGTERGQE

>member
-8 VSELANQTAHNIT
+8 VSELAGQTARNIT
-21 RDVDGWKQYLNT
+21 RDVDGWKQYLDT

-86 TGRPHLEYVFDV
+86 TGRLHLEYVFDV

-104 RGAREPYLWE
+104 RGARMPYLWE
-114 MREEHYAPVL
+114 MREEHHAPVL
-124 DALERRYGEG
+124 AALGKRYGEG
-134 KEEESGNR
+134 SQKELGGR
-142 LMEIAAKAVRE
+142 LMEIAAKAVGE
-153 VYPEYLKE
+153 ACPEYLHE
-161 LAYDAEGSFLEEF
+161 LAYDAEGSFLEGL
-174 DQLNLEVCFRNT
+174 DQFNLEVCFRDT

-199 GFTPSDY
+199 GLTPSDY
-206 LDDGELAGITE
+206 LEDEELAGITD
-217 FSTPSVLHHLGNAA
+217 FSTPAALHHLGSAA
-231 STLSMGILQEIG
+231 SALSMEILQEIG
-243 KVIRNYDRE
+243 KTIRNHDRE
-252 LMANTH
+252 MMAG
-258 INMRQENIQ
+258 RQKNIQ
-267 KTAEKPLAK
+267 KTAENSLAK
-276 STDIDYTKATE
+276 STDLEYTKVTE
-287 QFNTLKRESKERGI
+287 RFNTLKRESEEGRI
-301 ENGRTDIHEERG
+301 DHGRTDIQEERG
-313 LPDTGTDTGR
+313 LPDTGADAGR
-323 GGRTGGNAN
+323 GGGTGGNAN

-343 AGIPSGDVHIHAA
+343 HGEPSGDIHIHAA
-356 DGTADAPL
+356 DGAAGAPP
-364 AADRRTGTGAGR
+364 AADRRAGTGTDR
-376 PDGGRDDESKGSGR
+376 PDGGRDDETAGSGR
-390 EPESARPD
+390 EPERTRPD
-398 GVGTGG
+398 GMGAGG
-404 EQPDSAGGGS
+404 EQPDGTGGGNS
-414 GASGDRVP
+414 ASGDRLQV
-422 VEPEGQNKEKEQ
+422 GQEKQKEEKEQ
-434 ETAGDKPAVSAPAY
+434 ETAGEEPAVSAPAY
-448 FQMSLFPTVE
+448 FQMTLFPTVE

-464 AQTKEEEKRAV
+464 SQAKTEEKTKD
-475 SPASGKSAVPEVA
+475 SPARGKKPVPEVQK
-488 EGVIGRALTSGSNE
+488 GVTGRILTSGGNE
-502 KGSTMRIAAFYQKS
+502 KNSTMRIAAFYQKS
-516 PSIGEAAAFLQ
+516 PSIEEAAAFLQ
-527 NEYGTGGKGLTIAGE
+527 KEYGTGGKGVTANGE
-542 KYAMWFDKEGIK
+542 KYALWFDKEGIK
-554 IAPGRT
+554 IAPGRS
-560 ANIPGATLVTWEQ
+560 ANVPGAALVTWEQ
-573 AAGQVS
+573 AAVQVS
-579 ELLEGGIYA
+579 ELLEEGIYA
-588 AQEILDTA
+588 TQETLDA
-596 RANEYQELA
+596 AGGNERRELA
-605 AQLWYLRQ
+605 AKLWYLRQ

-618 AVKRG
+618 AKEKG
-623 YLPRVSALY
+623 FLPYISELY

-646 EEKISRDGFVAELT
+646 EEKESRDVFVSELAD
-660 GFVGAYEAD
+660 FVRAYEAD
-669 PDLMR
+669 RSLMR

-681 AVLSRLSELDIEPRQ
+681 AVLNGLRNLDIEPRQ
-696 FHALE
+696 FHAVE
-701 GFEPAKG
+701 GFTPAKG

-714 EIDRMFSRGSGVS
+714 EIDRMFMRGSGVS
-727 EGKMRIYSYFM
+727 EGKMRIYSFFC

-754 GDGGHGRMGY
+754 GDGGYGSQGY
-764 DEWHDSKGIKFT
+764 NEWHDSKGIKYT

-803 LIDTG
+803 LIDAG

-824 IQLARSI
+824 IRLARSI

-839 NTPNP
+839 GTPKP
-844 GNSAEWDVNAA
+844 GNSREWDVDAA
-855 ERDFKPMLDEPKY
+855 ERDFKPMLDDEKY
-868 SAALYEDMVE
+868 SAALYEDMLE
-878 SFATVT
+878 SFATVAPEDT
-884 PDESRSY
+884 RSY
-891 SIMQKAIK
+891 GIMQRAIEE
-899 DMGAYQRGEY
+899 MGAYQRGEY

-922 ERQKREAAKKEAK
+922 QRQKREAEKKEGR
-935 EKQNAPKKEKE
+935 ENRNAPKKEKE
-946 PAGELEAAARALAKK
+946 PLGELEAAARALAKK
-961 QKGKVKERADG
+961 QKNHAKEKPGKVKERADG
-972 QLAFDF
+972 QLTFDF
-978 AAAGAEDAGQ
+978 MAVNGEDAGQ
-988 AGTDLKDTDSSLEQ
+988 AEDDENKTDPDLEQ
-1002 VKAQEEDVWSRY
+1002 IKEQEEALLSHYDI
-1014 SLGYGSKGNGLTV
+1014 GYGFMGNGLTV
-1027 WNRLEEVHGD
+1027 WNRLEEEHGD

-1046 ERNVKFYDEKLPEI
+1046 DRSVKFYDAGLPEI
-1060 VKAKIRKVAATEQM
+1060 IREQIRKVAAETQM
-1074 DMSVTQKVPI
+1074 NISATQEAPV
-1084 FSTPPQIEPEI
+1084 FSTPTQAEPETRT
-1095 QAEKKVEAA
+1095 EKATEA
-1104 PAGKSPVE
+1104 PSAGKSPAE
-1112 IYREALSMLSDVVR
+1112 IYRETLTMLSDVVR

-1139 DYDGAAAELDNEL
+1139 DYDSAAAELDNEL

-1157 EIAES
+1157 EIMES

-1195 SRDAIERHTGDADVP
+1195 TRDAIERHAEEPDAP
-1210 EWAKEPEADA
+1210 EWAKEAVAASVQRQAAPEGA
-1220 EQAVTENPETVS
+1220 EP
-1232 VENRDE
+1232 
-1238 ISPEES
+1238 IES
-1244 GRTEGKGTGE
+1244 GNTGSLPAE
-1254 AKTQDKK
+1254 ENSGQEKNGAGEPETQDKK

-1268 LNYRAFMRLFPDFTK
+1268 LNYRAFMRLFPDFAGQ
-1283 ENYRAM
+1283 NYTAM
-1289 QFKAGESMM
+1289 QLRAGESMM

-1303 AIGNGEIS
+1303 AVGGNEIS

-1320 DTMADPEMT
+1320 DAMADPEMT

-1340 PLTYQQDSLGLY
+1340 PLTYQQDSMGLY
-1352 QQVYPEPGRWIPKLR
+1352 QRVYPEPGRWIPKLR
-1367 KDLNRFA
+1367 KDLNRFT
-1374 NQWFHNIEIQ
+1374 NQWFHNIEEQ
-1384 NYIPERAV
+1384 RYRPERAV
-1392 MEADGNRTEISYQ
+1392 MEADGGRKEILYQ
-1405 DGKPVIQ
+1405 DGKPVIK

-1421 TEKGAGTKQEDTNLT
+1421 AEKDTGTVQAETDLA

-1447 EHPDKLVGVEVGE
+1447 EHPDKLVGVQAGE

-1465 GKDAQAAAPALSAK
+1465 GKDAEAAAPALSAK
-1479 LLTKEIP
+1479 LLTREIG
-1486 GLGETPVT
+1486 GLGETSVT
-1494 GGKGW
+1494 GGRGW
-1499 QAVVKDLLEH
+1499 QAVLKDLLEH

-1521 RGENAPYEIVKERD
+1521 RGEHAPYEIVKERD

-1568 DLDMQGWFPIFR
+1568 DLDMQGWFPVFR
-1580 EESVPFVREC
+1580 EEPVPFVREC
-1590 VEQEWENSLESGEL
+1590 VEQAWENHLEQGNLTEDMPRAGLQEESARTL
-1604 PEEAPQAEKE
+1604 PEEGIDAASMEEAEPE
-1614 AGGQEEETHTLAD
+1614 AAQESD
-1627 SADFKE
+1627 SAD
-1633 AMRLLEDFCNS
+1633 M
-1644 EYDDGVVDL
+1644 
-1653 GNPEHLE
+1653 
-1660 IAFTNTE
+1660 
-1667 DEQHDIQVEVNLL
+1667 
-1680 EHSISQFFDGVCVD
+1680 
-1694 KREYGSI
+1694 
-1701 RELIDA
+1701 
-1707 ELSRLDFD
+1707 
-1715 ELVRLDASV
+1715 
-1724 EKLLDRQGSSELEE
+1724 EE

-1747 LDEYEQDSV
+1747 LEEYNEDSV
-1756 DFGNLAK
+1756 DFTDLEK
-1763 VPLAYGVTDSGGL
+1763 VGVAYGTTENGGF
-1776 EVQVNVDLIHFS
+1776 EVQVNIDLLHFS
-1788 LSQYVDGKCVEER
+1788 LSQFVDGECVEKR

-1809 IDGELAFLDYDQLIY
+1809 IDGELEFLDYDQLVY
-1824 LEPGIEER
+1824 VEPHIQER
-1832 LEAELNE
+1832 LEAGLNE

-1853 TPTEWETTGRE
+1853 SPVESESADRE

-1874 EGGEIVTEGPA
+1874 EGGQVVTAGPV
-1885 EGYSTG
+1885 EVYSKG
-1891 LPYDIVIEKL
+1891 LPYEIVVEKL
-1901 HFGPERHN
+1901 HIGPDRSN
-1909 FHITD
+1909 FRITD
-1914 DALGTGGQKA
+1914 DSLGTGGQKT
-1924 KYQDNLAAIRT
+1924 KYQNNIAAIRT
-1935 LTQIEAENRLAT
+1935 LKEIEAEERLAT
-1947 EQEQE
+1947 PQEQE
-1952 VLSRYVGW
+1952 VLSNYVGW
-1960 GGLSQA
+1960 GGLYQA

-1975 KEYTELKELLT
+1975 KEYAELKELLT
-1986 PAEYES
+1986 PEEYES

-2002 TSPIVIKAMYEAVK
+2002 TSPVVIKAMYEAVK
-2016 RMDFTPGNILEP
+2016 RMDFAPGNILEP

-2039 PEEFE
+2039 PEGFE
-2044 KSNLYGVELDSLT
+2044 KANLYGVELDSLT
-2057 GRIAKQLYQ
+2057 GRIARQLYQ
-2066 KAEITVGG
+2066 KADITVDG
-2074 FETTEHPND
+2074 FEATDHPND

-2097 KVHDKQYDKQNLLI
+2097 KVHDRQYDKQNLLI

-2166 KANAGTDV
+2166 KANAGTEV

-2189 KLPDWVNVGQTED
+2189 KLPDWVNVGKTED
-2202 GIPINNYYLQNPDM
+2202 GVPLNNYYLQHPEM
-2216 VLGKMAFW
+2216 VLGKMVSG
-2224 ENMYGNATETACV
+2224 ESMYGNATETACIPV
-2237 PLEGADLKEQLAEA
+2237 EGADLKEQLAEA
-2251 VIHIRTPDRELLHM
+2251 VTHIGEPDKELLHM

-2271 EEEKAETIPADPNV
+2271 GDEKEETIPADPHV
-2285 RNFSFTEKGGKLY
+2285 RNFSFTEKSGKLY
-2298 FRENSRMKQIEVGK
+2298 FRENSRMKRMEPGK
-2312 TPAARIRGMIAIRDS
+2312 MPAARIRGMIGIRDS

-2339 EDAEIGKEQAKLNA
+2339 DDAEIGKEQARLNI
-2353 LYDNFQKKYGLLG
+2353 LYDNFQKKYGLIN

-2393 NLKRKADMFTK
+2393 KLKRKADMFTK

-2409 RQPVTSV
+2409 RQSVTSV

-2424 VSIGERACVDLG
+2424 VSIGERACVDLE

-2442 GGGDK
+2442 GGSDK

-2459 FKDPDSGPAVISEEN
+2459 FKDPESGPAVISEEN
-2474 TDWHKGWQTADEYLS
+2474 TDWSKGWQTADEYLS
-2489 GDVRRKLEKA
+2489 GNVRGKLEKA

-2509 SANVEALLA
+2509 IPNVEALTA

-2549 LLQTPGRLQNGR
+2549 LLNTPGRLQDGK
-2561 IDVLYSDVT
+2561 IDVMYSDVT
-2570 GEWRIKGKSED
+2570 GEWRLKGKSLD

-2605 SLNQRSVQIFDTHR
+2605 SLNQRSVQIFDTHT
-2619 DADGKEIRVLN
+2619 DIEGKETRVLN

-2649 DWIFKDPERRT
+2649 DWIFKDPDRRA

-2675 REYDGRHINFIG
+2675 REYDGKHINFIG

-2706 YGGNTLLAHVVG
+2706 YGGNALLAHVVG

-2773 FEPKNRKR
+2773 FEPKNRKK

-2810 QMAIIQDQIDEIVFA
+2810 QAAIIQGQIDEIVEA

-2944 RYLQYSMLEDGYRDS
+2944 RYLQYRMLEEGYRDS
-2959 TGKIRSLKHFDN
+2959 TGKVRSLKHFDN

-3023 KLPVPEAEYV
+3023 KLPVPEAEYI
-3033 TVQTEPSEA
+3033 TIQTEPSEA
-3042 QKAMVKSLAD
+3042 QKAMVQSLAE

-3081 DQRIMN
+3081 DQRIIN
-3087 PLLPDDPGSKVNAC
+3087 PLLADDTGSKVNAC
-3101 VDNVFRIWQESAETK
+3101 VENVFKIWQESTPAK

-3128 KGKAEPKKEEAKEN
+3128 KGRAEPKKEEAKESA
-3142 TEGTETEA
+3142 EGTETEGEA
-3150 AATEEETAMEASVYE
+3150 AATEEETIMEASVYE

-3171 IAKGIPPQ
+3171 IAKGIPSH

-3186 ANTETQKAEL
+3186 ANTEAQKAEL

-3225 VASHDL
+3225 IASHDL
-3231 DCPWR
+3231 DCPWQ

-3245 RIVRRGNENDHVK
+3245 RIVRRGNENEKVR
-3258 IYRYVTKGTFDA
+3258 IFRYVTKGTFDA

-3374 LEAHPV
+3374 LEAHPA
-3380 KEDAFSMTVMGNVY
+3380 KEDAFSMTVMGTLY

-3426 PMKLMFDGAKFKVTM
+3426 PMKLCFDGAKFKVTM

-3469 PQSLANHKE
+3469 PQSLERHKE

-3503 LQEKSARLAELNTV
+3503 LLEKSARLAELNTV

-3526 TEPPRETEEDAERGN
+3526 GEPARETEEEEGREG
-3541 EKPSILKTLKEYER
+3541 EKPSILKSLKEYER
-3555 PAPANFGAERGQE
+3555 PAPVSYGTGRGQD

>member
-8 VSELANQTAHNIT
+8 VSELAGQTARNIT
-21 RDVDGWKQYLNT
+21 RDVDGWKQYLDT

-104 RGAREPYLWE
+104 RGARMPYLWE
-114 MREEHYAPVL
+114 MREEHHAPVL
-124 DALERRYGEG
+124 AALGKRYGEG
-134 KEEESGNR
+134 SQKELGGR
-142 LMEIAAKAVRE
+142 LMEIAAKAVGE
-153 VYPEYLKE
+153 ACPEYLRE
-161 LAYDAEGSFLEEF
+161 LAYDAEGSFLEGL
-174 DQLNLEVCFRNT
+174 DQFNLEVCFRDT

-199 GFTPSDY
+199 GLTPSDY
-206 LDDGELAGITE
+206 LEDEELAGITD
-217 FSTPSVLHHLGNAA
+217 FSTPAALHHLGSAA
-231 STLSMGILQEIG
+231 SALSMEILQEIG
-243 KVIRNYDRE
+243 KTIRNHDRE
-252 LMANTH
+252 MMAG
-258 INMRQENIQ
+258 RQKNIQ
-267 KTAEKPLAK
+267 KTAENSLAK
-276 STDIDYTKATE
+276 STDLEYTKVTE
-287 QFNTLKRESKERGI
+287 QFNALKRESEEGRI
-301 ENGRTDIHEERG
+301 DHGRTDIQEERG
-313 LPDTGTDTGR
+313 LPDTGADAGR
-323 GGRTGGNAN
+323 GGGTGGNAN

-343 AGIPSGDVHIHAA
+343 HGEPSGDIHIHAA
-356 DGTADAPL
+356 DGAAGAPP
-364 AADRRTGTGAGR
+364 AADRRAGTGTDR
-376 PDGGRDDESKGSGR
+376 PDGGRDDETAGSGR
-390 EPESARPD
+390 EPERTRPD
-398 GVGTGG
+398 GMGAGG
-404 EQPDSAGGGS
+404 EQPDGTGGGNS
-414 GASGDRVP
+414 ASGDRLQV
-422 VEPEGQNKEKEQ
+422 GQEKQKEEKEQ
-434 ETAGDKPAVSAPAY
+434 ETAGEEPAVSAPAY
-448 FQMSLFPTVE
+448 FQMTLFPTVE

-464 AQTKEEEKRAV
+464 SQAKTEEKTKD
-475 SPASGKSAVPEVA
+475 SPARGKKPVPEVQK
-488 EGVIGRALTSGSNE
+488 GVTGRILTSGGNE
-502 KGSTMRIAAFYQKS
+502 KNSTMRIAAFYQKS
-516 PSIGEAAAFLQ
+516 PSIEEAAAFLQ
-527 NEYGTGGKGLTIAGE
+527 KEYGTGGKGVTANGE
-542 KYAMWFDKEGIK
+542 KYALWFDKEGIK
-554 IAPGRT
+554 IAPGRS
-560 ANIPGATLVTWEQ
+560 ANVPGAALVTWEQ
-573 AAGQVS
+573 AAEQVS
-579 ELLEGGIYA
+579 ELLEEGIYA
-588 AQEILDTA
+588 TQETLDA
-596 RANEYQELA
+596 AGGNERRELA
-605 AQLWYLRQ
+605 AKLWYLRQ

-618 AVKRG
+618 AARNG
-623 YLPRVSALY
+623 FLTHVSELY

-646 EEKISRDGFVAELT
+646 EEKESRDVFVSELAD
-660 GFVGAYEAD
+660 FVRAYEAD
-669 PDLMR
+669 RSLMR

-681 AVLSRLSELDIEPRQ
+681 AVLNGLRNLGIEPRQ
-696 FHALE
+696 FHAVE
-701 GFEPAKG
+701 GFTPAKG

-714 EIDRMFSRGSGVS
+714 EIDRMFMRGSGVS
-727 EGKMRIYSYFM
+727 EGKMRIYSFFC

-746 ADFLKNEY
+746 AEFLKSEY
-754 GDGGHGRMGY
+754 GTGGGGSIEY

-776 RSDEASGFDGYDTV
+776 RCDEASGFDGYDTV

-803 LIDTG
+803 LIDAG

-824 IQLARSI
+824 IRLARSI

-839 NTPNP
+839 GTPKP
-844 GNSAEWDVNAA
+844 GNSREWDVDAA
-855 ERDFKPMLDEPKY
+855 ERDFKPMLDDEKY
-868 SAALYEDMVE
+868 SAALYEDMLE
-878 SFATVT
+878 SFATVAPEDT
-884 PDESRSY
+884 RSY
-891 SIMQKAIK
+891 GIMQRAIEE
-899 DMGAYQRGEY
+899 MGAYQRGEY

-922 ERQKREAAKKEAK
+922 QRQKREAEKKEGR
-935 EKQNAPKKEKE
+935 ENRNAPKKEKE
-946 PAGELEAAARALAKK
+946 PLGELEAAARALAKK
-961 QKGKVKERADG
+961 QKNHAKEKPGKVKERADG
-972 QLAFDF
+972 QLTFDF
-978 AAAGAEDAGQ
+978 MAVNGEDAGQ
-988 AGTDLKDTDSSLEQ
+988 AEDDENKTDPDLEQ
-1002 VKAQEEDVWSRY
+1002 IKEQEEALLSHYDI
-1014 SLGYGSKGNGLTV
+1014 GYGFMGNGLTV
-1027 WNRLEEVHGD
+1027 WNRLEEEHGD
-1037 YKTIAHIDA
+1037 YKTIAHIDVD
-1046 ERNVKFYDEKLPEI
+1046 RSVKFYDAGLPEI
-1060 VKAKIRKVAATEQM
+1060 IREQIRKVAAETQM
-1074 DMSVTQKVPI
+1074 NISATQEAPV
-1084 FSTPPQIEPEI
+1084 FSTPTQAEPETRT
-1095 QAEKKVEAA
+1095 EKDTEA
-1104 PAGKSPVE
+1104 PSAGKSPAE
-1112 IYREALSMLSDVVR
+1112 IYRETLTMLSDVVR

-1139 DYDGAAAELDNEL
+1139 DYGSAAAELDNEL

-1157 EIAES
+1157 EIMES

-1195 SRDAIERHTGDADVP
+1195 TRDAIEKHAGEPDAP
-1210 EWAKEPEADA
+1210 EWAKKTGEDSVQRQAAPEGAEPIESGNTGSLLTEENSGQEKNDAGEPE
-1220 EQAVTENPETVS
+1220 
-1232 VENRDE
+1232 
-1238 ISPEES
+1238 
-1244 GRTEGKGTGE
+1244 
-1254 AKTQDKK
+1254 TQDKK

-1268 LNYRAFMRLFPDFTK
+1268 LNYRAFMRLFPDFVGQ
-1283 ENYRAM
+1283 NYIAM
-1289 QFKAGESMM
+1289 QLRAGESMM

-1303 AIGNGEIS
+1303 AVGGNEIS

-1320 DTMADPEMT
+1320 DAMADPEMT

-1340 PLTYQQDSLGLY
+1340 PLTYQQDSMGLY

-1367 KDLNRFA
+1367 KDLNRFT
-1374 NQWFHNIEIQ
+1374 NQWFHNIEEQ
-1384 NYIPERAV
+1384 RYRPERAV
-1392 MEADGNRTEISYQ
+1392 MEADGTRKEILYQ
-1405 DGKPVIQ
+1405 DGKPVIK
-1412 EEPAPVLEE
+1412 EESAPVLEE
-1421 TEKGAGTKQEDTNLT
+1421 AEKDTGTVQADTDLA

-1447 EHPDKLVGVEVGE
+1447 EHPDKLVGVQAGE

-1465 GKDAQAAAPALSAK
+1465 GKDAEAAAPALSAK
-1479 LLTKEIP
+1479 LLTREIG
-1486 GLGETPVT
+1486 GLGETSVT
-1494 GGKGW
+1494 GGRGW
-1499 QAVVKDLLEH
+1499 QTVLKDLLEH

-1521 RGENAPYEIVKERD
+1521 RGEHAPYEIVKERD

-1568 DLDMQGWFPIFR
+1568 DLDMKGWFPVFR
-1580 EESVPFVREC
+1580 EEPVPFVREC
-1590 VEQEWENSLESGEL
+1590 VEQAWENHLEQGNITEDIPQAGLQEESAHTL
-1604 PEEAPQAEKE
+1604 PETEKDAVYRKE
-1614 AGGQEEETHTLAD
+1614 AEPEAAQESD
-1627 SADFKE
+1627 SAD
-1633 AMRLLEDFCNS
+1633 M
-1644 EYDDGVVDL
+1644 
-1653 GNPEHLE
+1653 
-1660 IAFTNTE
+1660 
-1667 DEQHDIQVEVNLL
+1667 
-1680 EHSISQFFDGVCVD
+1680 
-1694 KREYGSI
+1694 
-1701 RELIDA
+1701 
-1707 ELSRLDFD
+1707 
-1715 ELVRLDASV
+1715 
-1724 EKLLDRQGSSELEE
+1724 EE

-1747 LDEYEQDSV
+1747 LEEYNEDSV
-1756 DFGNLAK
+1756 DFTDLEK
-1763 VPLAYGVTDSGGL
+1763 VGVAYGTTENGGF
-1776 EVQVNVDLIHFS
+1776 EVQVNIDLLHFS
-1788 LSQYVDGKCVEER
+1788 LSQFVDGECVEKR

-1809 IDGELAFLDYDQLIY
+1809 IDGELEFLDYDQLVY
-1824 LEPGIEER
+1824 VEPHIQER
-1832 LEAELNE
+1832 LEAGLNE

-1853 TPTEWETTGRE
+1853 SPVESESADRE

-1874 EGGEIVTEGPA
+1874 EGGQVVTAGPV
-1885 EGYSTG
+1885 EVYSKG
-1891 LPYDIVIEKL
+1891 LPYEIVVEKL
-1901 HFGPERHN
+1901 HIGPDRSN
-1909 FHITD
+1909 FRITD
-1914 DALGTGGQKA
+1914 DSLGTGGQKT
-1924 KYQDNLAAIRT
+1924 KYQNNIAAIRT
-1935 LTQIEAENRLAT
+1935 LKEIEAEERLAT
-1947 EQEQE
+1947 PQEQE
-1952 VLSRYVGW
+1952 VLSNYVGW
-1960 GGLSQA
+1960 GGLYQA

-1975 KEYTELKELLT
+1975 KEYAELKELLT
-1986 PAEYES
+1986 PEEYES

-2002 TSPIVIKAMYEAVK
+2002 TSPVVIKAMYEAVK
-2016 RMDFTPGNILEP
+2016 RMDFAPGNILEP

-2039 PEEFE
+2039 PEGFE
-2044 KSNLYGVELDSLT
+2044 KANLYGVELDSLT
-2057 GRIAKQLYQ
+2057 GRIARQLYQ
-2066 KAEITVGG
+2066 KADITVDG
-2074 FETTEHPND
+2074 FEATDHPND

-2097 KVHDKQYDKQNLLI
+2097 KVHDRQYDKQNLLI

-2166 KANAGTDV
+2166 KANAGTEV

-2189 KLPDWVNVGQTED
+2189 KLPDWVNVGKTED
-2202 GIPINNYYLQNPDM
+2202 GVPLNNYYLQHPEM
-2216 VLGKMAFW
+2216 VLGKMVSG
-2224 ENMYGNATETACV
+2224 ESMYGNATETACIPV
-2237 PLEGADLKEQLAEA
+2237 EGADLKEQLAEA
-2251 VIHIRTPDRELLHM
+2251 VTHIGEPDKELLHM

-2271 EEEKAETIPADPNV
+2271 GDEKEETIPADPHV
-2285 RNFSFTEKGGKLY
+2285 RNFSFTEKSGKLY
-2298 FRENSRMKQIEVGK
+2298 FRENSRMKRMEPGK
-2312 TPAARIRGMIAIRDS
+2312 MPAARIRGMIGIRDS

-2339 EDAEIGKEQAKLNA
+2339 DDAQIGKEQARLNI
-2353 LYDNFQKKYGLLG
+2353 LYDNFQKKYGLIN

-2393 NLKRKADMFTK
+2393 KLKRKADMFTK

-2409 RQPVTSV
+2409 RQSVTSV

-2424 VSIGERACVDLG
+2424 VSIGERACVDLE

-2442 GGGDK
+2442 GGSDK

-2459 FKDPDSGPAVISEEN
+2459 FKDPESGPAVISEEN
-2474 TDWHKGWQTADEYLS
+2474 TDWSKGWQTADEYLS
-2489 GDVRRKLEKA
+2489 GNVRGKLEKA

-2509 SANVEALLA
+2509 IPNVEALTA

-2549 LLQTPGRLQNGR
+2549 LLNTPGRLQDGK
-2561 IDVLYSDVT
+2561 IDVMYSDVT
-2570 GEWRIKGKSED
+2570 GEWRLKGKSLD

-2605 SLNQRSVQIFDTHR
+2605 SLNQRSVQIFDTHT
-2619 DADGKEIRVLN
+2619 DIEGKETRVLN

-2649 DWIFKDPERRT
+2649 DWIFKDPDRRA

-2675 REYDGRHINFIG
+2675 REYDGKHINFIG

-2706 YGGNTLLAHVVG
+2706 YGGNALLAHVVG

-2773 FEPKNRKR
+2773 FEPKNRKK

-2810 QMAIIQDQIDEIVFA
+2810 QAAIIQGQIDEIVEA

-2944 RYLQYSMLEDGYRDS
+2944 RYLQYRMLEEGYRDS
-2959 TGKIRSLKHFDN
+2959 TGKVRSLKHFDN

-3023 KLPVPEAEYV
+3023 KLPVPEAEYI
-3033 TVQTEPSEA
+3033 TIQTEPSEA
-3042 QKAMVKSLAD
+3042 QKAMVQSLAE

-3081 DQRIMN
+3081 DQRIIN
-3087 PLLPDDPGSKVNAC
+3087 PLLADDTGSKVNAC
-3101 VDNVFRIWQESAETK
+3101 VENVFKIWQESTPAK

-3128 KGKAEPKKEEAKEN
+3128 KGRAEPKKEEAKESA
-3142 TEGTETEA
+3142 EGTETEGEA
-3150 AATEEETAMEASVYE
+3150 AATEEETIMEASVYE

-3171 IAKGIPPQ
+3171 IAKGIPSH

-3186 ANTETQKAEL
+3186 ANTEAQKAEL

-3225 VASHDL
+3225 IASHDL

-3245 RIVRRGNENDHVK
+3245 RIVRRGNENEKVR
-3258 IYRYVTKGTFDA
+3258 IFRYVTKGTFDA

-3374 LEAHPV
+3374 LEAHPA
-3380 KEDAFSMTVMGNVY
+3380 KEDAFSMTVMGTLY

-3426 PMKLMFDGAKFKVTM
+3426 PMKLCFDGAKFKVTM

-3469 PQSLANHKE
+3469 PQSLERHKE

-3503 LQEKSARLAELNTV
+3503 LLEKSARLAELNTV

-3526 TEPPRETEEDAERGN
+3526 GEPARETEEEEGREG
-3541 EKPSILKTLKEYER
+3541 EKPSILKSLKEYER
-3555 PAPANFGAERGQE
+3555 PAPVSYGTGRGQD

>member
-1 MARKLQL
+1 
-8 VSELANQTAHNIT
+8 V
-21 RDVDGWKQYLNT
+21 
-33 ASRLYKYKFDEQLLI
+33 
-48 YAQRPDATA
+48 
-57 CAEMELWNEKM
+57 
-68 RRWVKAGSKG
+68 
-78 IALIRGAE
+78 GA
-86 TGRPHLEYVFDV
+86 
-98 ADTRPV
+98 
-104 RGAREPYLWE
+104 
-114 MREEHYAPVL
+114 
-124 DALERRYGEG
+124 
-134 KEEESGNR
+134 
-142 LMEIAAKAVRE
+142 
-153 VYPEYLKE
+153 
-161 LAYDAEGSFLEEF
+161 
-174 DQLNLEVCFRNT
+174 
-186 LTASVQYTLLTRC
+186 
-199 GFTPSDY
+199 
-206 LDDGELAGITE
+206 
-217 FSTPSVLHHLGNAA
+217 
-231 STLSMGILQEIG
+231 
-243 KVIRNYDRE
+243 
-252 LMANTH
+252 
-258 INMRQENIQ
+258 
-267 KTAEKPLAK
+267 
-276 STDIDYTKATE
+276 
-287 QFNTLKRESKERGI
+287 
-301 ENGRTDIHEERG
+301 
-313 LPDTGTDTGR
+313 
-323 GGRTGGNAN
+323 
-332 REVRD
+332 
-337 AAPDLP
+337 
-343 AGIPSGDVHIHAA
+343 
-356 DGTADAPL
+356 
-364 AADRRTGTGAGR
+364 
-376 PDGGRDDESKGSGR
+376 
-390 EPESARPD
+390 
-398 GVGTGG
+398 GG

-488 EGVIGRALTSGSNE
+488 KGVIGRALTSGSNE
-502 KGSTMRIAAFYQKS
+502 KGSTIRIAAFYQKS
-516 PSIGEAAAFLQ
+516 PSVGEAAAFLQ
-527 NEYGTGGKGLTIAGE
+527 NEYGTDGKGLTIAGE

-560 ANIPGATLVTWEQ
+560 ANVPGATLVTWEQ

-605 AQLWYLRQ
+605 AQLRYLRQ

-646 EEKISRDGFVAELT
+646 EEKISRDGFAAELT
-660 GFVGAYEAD
+660 DFVRAYEAD

-681 AVLSRLSELDIEPRQ
+681 AVLSRLSELDIEPKQ

-701 GFEPAKG
+701 DFEPAKG

-754 GDGGHGRMGY
+754 GTGGYGSMGH

-844 GNSAEWDVNAA
+844 GNSPEWDVNAA

-884 PDESRSY
+884 PEESRSY
-891 SIMQKAIK
+891 SIMQKAIE

-978 AAAGAEDAGQ
+978 AAVGAEDAGQ
-988 AGTDLKDTDSSLEQ
+988 AGTDLKDADSSLEK
-1002 VKAQEEDVWSRY
+1002 VKAQEEDILSRY
-1014 SLGYGSKGNGLTV
+1014 DIGYGFMGNGLTV
-1027 WNRLEEVHGD
+1027 WNRLEEEHGD

-1046 ERNVKFYDEKLPEI
+1046 DRSVKFYDEKLPEI
-1060 VKAKIRKVAATEQM
+1060 VREQIRKVAAETQM
-1074 DMSVTQKVPI
+1074 NISATQEAPV
-1084 FSTPPQIEPEI
+1084 FSTPPQAEPEI
-1095 QAEKKVEAA
+1095 QTGEKGEVA

-1195 SRDAIERHTGDADVP
+1195 SRDAIERHTGDVDAP
-1210 EWAKEPEADA
+1210 EWAKE
-1220 EQAVTENPETVS
+1220 T
-1232 VENRDE
+1232 
-1238 ISPEES
+1238 
-1244 GRTEGKGTGE
+1244 
-1254 AKTQDKK
+1254 
-1261 KGRTLPE
+1261 
-1268 LNYRAFMRLFPDFTK
+1268 
-1283 ENYRAM
+1283 
-1289 QFKAGESMM
+1289 
-1298 PLHIE
+1298 
-1303 AIGNGEIS
+1303 
-1311 IAHYYRQNG
+1311 
-1320 DTMADPEMT
+1320 
-1329 FRIDHEKGTLE
+1329 
-1340 PLTYQQDSLGLY
+1340 
-1352 QQVYPEPGRWIPKLR
+1352 
-1367 KDLNRFA
+1367 
-1374 NQWFHNIEIQ
+1374 
-1384 NYIPERAV
+1384 
-1392 MEADGNRTEISYQ
+1392 EADGNRTEISYQ

-1421 TEKGAGTKQEDTNLT
+1421 TEKSAGTKQEDTNLT

-1486 GLGETPVT
+1486 VLGETPVT

-1535 IADYIPLGMKLTI
+1535 IADYIPLGMKLNI

-1590 VEQEWENSLESGEL
+1590 VEQEWANSLESGEL

-1614 AGGQEEETHTLAD
+1614 AGGQEEEAHTLAD

-1644 EYDDGVVDL
+1644 EYDDGAVDL

-1680 EHSISQFFDGVCVD
+1680 DHSISQFFDGVCVD

-1701 RELIDA
+1701 RELIDT

-1724 EKLLDRQGSSELEE
+1724 EKLLDRPGSSELEE

-1756 DFGNLAK
+1756 DFGNLTK

-1901 HFGPERHN
+1901 HFGPDRHN

-1924 KYQDNLAAIRT
+1924 KYQDNLAAIWT

-2066 KAEITVGG
+2066 KADITVGG

-2237 PLEGADLKEQLAEA
+2237 PLEGADLKEQLAGA
-2251 VIHIRTPDRELLHM
+2251 VTHIKTPDRELLHM

-2271 EEEKAETIPADPNV
+2271 EEEKAETIPADPHV
-2285 RNFSFTEKGGKLY
+2285 RNFSFTEKDGKLY

-2353 LYDNFQKKYGLLG
+2353 LYDNFQKKYGLLS

-2442 GGGDK
+2442 GGRDK

-2619 DADGKEIRVLN
+2619 DADGKETRVLN

-2687 MNPEIKL
+2687 MNPEIRL

-2810 QMAIIQDQIDEIVFA
+2810 QMAIIQDQIDEIVSA

-2851 KIKKLYDK
+2851 KMKKLYDK

-3236 PADLEQRAG
+3236 PADVG
-3245 RIVRRGNENDHVK
+3245 RILR
-3258 IYRYVTKGTFDA
+3258 TF
-3270 YTWGLVESKQKFI
+3270 
-3283 GQIMTSKSPA
+3283 
-3293 RSIEDVDATALS
+3293 
-3305 YAEVKMLATGD
+3305 
-3316 VRIKEKMDLDIQVTK
+3316 
-3331 LKMLKSNHQAQQY
+3331 
-3344 EMQDKVRGYYP
+3344 
-3355 NKIKETQLYID
+3355 KIK
-3366 CLNADLPV
+3366 
-3374 LEAHPV
+3374 
-3380 KEDAFSMTVMGNVY
+3380 KNVEV
-3394 TERKEAGKAI
+3394 TDNGK
-3404 VAACRLMDDPGKEIE
+3404 DD
-3419 LGEYRGF
+3419 F
-3426 PMKLMFDGAKFKVTM
+3426 
-3441 KQHLTHTAELSDDV
+3441 
-3455 VGNITRINNALEKI
+3455 
-3469 PQSLANHKE
+3469 
-3478 NMARLHKELESAK
+3478 
-3491 EEAERPFAQEAE
+3491 
-3503 LQEKSARLAELNTV
+3503 
-3517 LDNEEKGRG
+3517 
-3526 TEPPRETEEDAERGN
+3526 
-3541 EKPSILKTLKEYER
+3541 
-3555 PAPANFGAERGQE
+3555 
-3568 REAI
+3568 

>member
-8 VSELANQTAHNIT
+8 VSELAGQTARNIT
-21 RDVDGWKQYLNT
+21 RDVDGWKQYLDT

-104 RGAREPYLWE
+104 RGARMPYLWE
-114 MREEHYAPVL
+114 MREEHHAPVL
-124 DALERRYGEG
+124 AALGKRYGEG
-134 KEEESGNR
+134 SQKELGGR
-142 LMEIAAKAVRE
+142 LMEIAAKAVGE
-153 VYPEYLKE
+153 ACPEYLRE
-161 LAYDAEGSFLEEF
+161 LAYDAEGSFLEGL
-174 DQLNLEVCFRNT
+174 DQFNLEVCFRDT

-199 GFTPSDY
+199 GLTPSDY
-206 LDDGELAGITE
+206 LEDEELAGITD
-217 FSTPSVLHHLGNAA
+217 FSTPAALHHLGSAA
-231 STLSMGILQEIG
+231 SALSMEILQEIG
-243 KVIRNYDRE
+243 KTIRNHDRE
-252 LMANTH
+252 MMAG
-258 INMRQENIQ
+258 RQKNIQ
-267 KTAEKPLAK
+267 KTAENSLAK
-276 STDIDYTKATE
+276 STDLEYTKVTE
-287 QFNTLKRESKERGI
+287 QFNALKRESEEGRI
-301 ENGRTDIHEERG
+301 DHGRTDIQEERG
-313 LPDTGTDTGR
+313 LPDTGADAGR
-323 GGRTGGNAN
+323 GGGTGGNAN

-343 AGIPSGDVHIHAA
+343 HGEPSGDIHIHAA
-356 DGTADAPL
+356 DGAAGAPP
-364 AADRRTGTGAGR
+364 AADRRAGTGTDR
-376 PDGGRDDESKGSGR
+376 PDGGRDDETAGSGR
-390 EPESARPD
+390 EPERTRPD
-398 GVGTGG
+398 GMGAGG
-404 EQPDSAGGGS
+404 EQPDGTGGGNS
-414 GASGDRVP
+414 ASGDRLQV
-422 VEPEGQNKEKEQ
+422 GQEKQKEEKEQ
-434 ETAGDKPAVSAPAY
+434 ETAGEEPAVSAPAY
-448 FQMSLFPTVE
+448 FQMTLFPTVE

-464 AQTKEEEKRAV
+464 SQAKTEEKTKD
-475 SPASGKSAVPEVA
+475 SPARGKKPVPEVQK
-488 EGVIGRALTSGSNE
+488 GVTGRILTSGGNE
-502 KGSTMRIAAFYQKS
+502 KNSTMRIAAFYQKS
-516 PSIGEAAAFLQ
+516 PSIEEAAAFLQ
-527 NEYGTGGKGLTIAGE
+527 KEYGTGGKGVTANGE
-542 KYAMWFDKEGIK
+542 KYALWFDKEGIK
-554 IAPGRT
+554 IAPGRS
-560 ANIPGATLVTWEQ
+560 ANVPGAALVTWEQ
-573 AAGQVS
+573 AAEQVS
-579 ELLEGGIYA
+579 ELLEEGIYA
-588 AQEILDTA
+588 TQETLDA
-596 RANEYQELA
+596 AGGNERRELA
-605 AQLWYLRQ
+605 AKLWYLRQ

-618 AVKRG
+618 AARNG
-623 YLPRVSALY
+623 FLTHVSELY

-646 EEKISRDGFVAELT
+646 EEKESRDVFVSELAD
-660 GFVGAYEAD
+660 FVRAYEAD
-669 PDLMR
+669 RSLMR

-681 AVLSRLSELDIEPRQ
+681 AVLNGLRNLGIEPRQ
-696 FHALE
+696 FHAVE
-701 GFEPAKG
+701 GFTPAKG

-714 EIDRMFSRGSGVS
+714 EIDRMFMRGSGVS
-727 EGKMRIYSYFM
+727 EGKMRIYSFFC

-746 ADFLKNEY
+746 AEFLKSEY
-754 GDGGHGRMGY
+754 GTGGGGSIEY

-776 RSDEASGFDGYDTV
+776 RCDEASGFDGYDTV

-803 LIDTG
+803 LIDAG

-824 IQLARSI
+824 IRLARSI

-839 NTPNP
+839 GTPKP
-844 GNSAEWDVNAA
+844 GNSREWDVDAA
-855 ERDFKPMLDEPKY
+855 ERDFKPMLDDEKY
-868 SAALYEDMVE
+868 SAALYEDMLE
-878 SFATVT
+878 SFATVAPEDT
-884 PDESRSY
+884 RSY
-891 SIMQKAIK
+891 GIMQRAIEE
-899 DMGAYQRGEY
+899 MGAYQRGEY

-922 ERQKREAAKKEAK
+922 QRQKREAEKKEGR
-935 EKQNAPKKEKE
+935 ENRNAPKKEKE
-946 PAGELEAAARALAKK
+946 PLGELEAAARALAKK
-961 QKGKVKERADG
+961 QKNHAKEKPGKVKERADG
-972 QLAFDF
+972 QLTFDF
-978 AAAGAEDAGQ
+978 MAVNGEDAGQ
-988 AGTDLKDTDSSLEQ
+988 AEDDENKTDPDLEQ
-1002 VKAQEEDVWSRY
+1002 IKEQEEALLSHYDI
-1014 SLGYGSKGNGLTV
+1014 GYGFMGNGLTV
-1027 WNRLEEVHGD
+1027 WNRLEEEHGD
-1037 YKTIAHIDA
+1037 YKTIAHIDVD
-1046 ERNVKFYDEKLPEI
+1046 RSVKFYDAGLPEI
-1060 VKAKIRKVAATEQM
+1060 IREQIRKVAAETQM
-1074 DMSVTQKVPI
+1074 NISATQEAPV
-1084 FSTPPQIEPEI
+1084 FSTPTQAEPETRT
-1095 QAEKKVEAA
+1095 EKDTEA
-1104 PAGKSPVE
+1104 PSAGKSPAE
-1112 IYREALSMLSDVVR
+1112 IYRETLTMLSDVVR

-1139 DYDGAAAELDNEL
+1139 DYGSAAAELDNEL

-1157 EIAES
+1157 EIMES

-1195 SRDAIERHTGDADVP
+1195 TRDAIEKHAGEPDAP
-1210 EWAKEPEADA
+1210 EWAKKTGEDSVQRQAAPEGAEPIESGNTGSLLTEENSGQEKNDAGEPE
-1220 EQAVTENPETVS
+1220 
-1232 VENRDE
+1232 
-1238 ISPEES
+1238 
-1244 GRTEGKGTGE
+1244 
-1254 AKTQDKK
+1254 TQDKK

-1268 LNYRAFMRLFPDFTK
+1268 LNYRAFMRLFPDFVGQ
-1283 ENYRAM
+1283 NYIAM
-1289 QFKAGESMM
+1289 QLRAGESMM

-1303 AIGNGEIS
+1303 AVGGNEIS

-1320 DTMADPEMT
+1320 DAMADPEMT

-1340 PLTYQQDSLGLY
+1340 PLTYQQDSMGLY

-1367 KDLNRFA
+1367 KDLNRFT
-1374 NQWFHNIEIQ
+1374 NQWFHNIEEQ
-1384 NYIPERAV
+1384 RYRPERAV
-1392 MEADGNRTEISYQ
+1392 MEADGTRKEILYQ
-1405 DGKPVIQ
+1405 DGKPVIK
-1412 EEPAPVLEE
+1412 EESAPVLEE
-1421 TEKGAGTKQEDTNLT
+1421 AEKDTGTVQADTDLA

-1447 EHPDKLVGVEVGE
+1447 EHPDKLVGVQAGE

-1465 GKDAQAAAPALSAK
+1465 GKDAEAAAPALSAK
-1479 LLTKEIP
+1479 LLTREIG
-1486 GLGETPVT
+1486 GLGETSVT
-1494 GGKGW
+1494 GGRGW
-1499 QAVVKDLLEH
+1499 QTVLKDLLEH

-1521 RGENAPYEIVKERD
+1521 RGEHAPYEIVKERD

-1568 DLDMQGWFPIFR
+1568 DLDMKGWFPVFR
-1580 EESVPFVREC
+1580 EEPVPFVREC
-1590 VEQEWENSLESGEL
+1590 VEQAWENHLEQGNITEDIPQAGLQEESAHTL
-1604 PEEAPQAEKE
+1604 PETEKDAVYRKE
-1614 AGGQEEETHTLAD
+1614 AEPEAAQESD
-1627 SADFKE
+1627 SAD
-1633 AMRLLEDFCNS
+1633 M
-1644 EYDDGVVDL
+1644 
-1653 GNPEHLE
+1653 
-1660 IAFTNTE
+1660 
-1667 DEQHDIQVEVNLL
+1667 
-1680 EHSISQFFDGVCVD
+1680 
-1694 KREYGSI
+1694 
-1701 RELIDA
+1701 
-1707 ELSRLDFD
+1707 
-1715 ELVRLDASV
+1715 
-1724 EKLLDRQGSSELEE
+1724 EE

-1747 LDEYEQDSV
+1747 LEEYNEDSV
-1756 DFGNLAK
+1756 DFTDLEK
-1763 VPLAYGVTDSGGL
+1763 VGVAYGTTENGGF
-1776 EVQVNVDLIHFS
+1776 EVQVNIDLLHFS
-1788 LSQYVDGKCVEER
+1788 LSQFVDGECVEKR

-1809 IDGELAFLDYDQLIY
+1809 IDGELEFLDYDQLVY
-1824 LEPGIEER
+1824 VEPHIQER
-1832 LEAELNE
+1832 LEAGLNE

-1853 TPTEWETTGRE
+1853 SPVESESADRE

-1874 EGGEIVTEGPA
+1874 EGGQVVTAGPV
-1885 EGYSTG
+1885 EVYSKG
-1891 LPYDIVIEKL
+1891 LPYEIVVEKL
-1901 HFGPERHN
+1901 HIGPDRSN
-1909 FHITD
+1909 FRITD
-1914 DALGTGGQKA
+1914 DSLGTGGQKT
-1924 KYQDNLAAIRT
+1924 KYQNNIAAIRT
-1935 LTQIEAENRLAT
+1935 LKEIEAEERLAT
-1947 EQEQE
+1947 PQEQE
-1952 VLSRYVGW
+1952 VLSNYVGW
-1960 GGLSQA
+1960 GGLYQA

-1975 KEYTELKELLT
+1975 KEYAELKELLT
-1986 PAEYES
+1986 PEEYES

-2002 TSPIVIKAMYEAVK
+2002 TSPVVIKAMYEAVK
-2016 RMDFTPGNILEP
+2016 RMDFAPGNILEP

-2039 PEEFE
+2039 PEGFE
-2044 KSNLYGVELDSLT
+2044 KANLYGVELDSLT
-2057 GRIAKQLYQ
+2057 GRIARQLYQ
-2066 KAEITVGG
+2066 KADITVDG
-2074 FETTEHPND
+2074 FEATDHPND

-2097 KVHDKQYDKQNLLI
+2097 KVHDRQYDKQNLLI

-2166 KANAGTDV
+2166 KANAGTEV

-2189 KLPDWVNVGQTED
+2189 KLPDWVNVGKTED
-2202 GIPINNYYLQNPDM
+2202 GVPLNNYYLQHPEM
-2216 VLGKMAFW
+2216 VLGKMVSG
-2224 ENMYGNATETACV
+2224 ESMYGNATETACIPV
-2237 PLEGADLKEQLAEA
+2237 EGADLKEQLAEA
-2251 VIHIRTPDRELLHM
+2251 VTHIGEPDKELLHM

-2271 EEEKAETIPADPNV
+2271 GDEKEETIPADPHV
-2285 RNFSFTEKGGKLY
+2285 RNFSFTEKSGKLY
-2298 FRENSRMKQIEVGK
+2298 FRENSRMKRMEPGK
-2312 TPAARIRGMIAIRDS
+2312 MPAARIRGMIGIRDS

-2339 EDAEIGKEQAKLNA
+2339 DDAQIGKEQARLNI
-2353 LYDNFQKKYGLLG
+2353 LYDNFQKKYGLIN

-2393 NLKRKADMFTK
+2393 KLKRKADMFTK

-2409 RQPVTSV
+2409 RQSVTSV

-2424 VSIGERACVDLG
+2424 VSIGERACVDLE

-2442 GGGDK
+2442 GGSDK

-2459 FKDPDSGPAVISEEN
+2459 FKDPESGPAVISEEN
-2474 TDWHKGWQTADEYLS
+2474 TDWSKGWQTADEYLS
-2489 GDVRRKLEKA
+2489 GNVRGKLEKA

-2509 SANVEALLA
+2509 IPNVEALTA

-2549 LLQTPGRLQNGR
+2549 LLNTPGRLQDGK
-2561 IDVLYSDVT
+2561 IDVMYSDVT
-2570 GEWRIKGKSED
+2570 GEWRLKGKSLD

-2605 SLNQRSVQIFDTHR
+2605 SLNQRSVQIFDTHT
-2619 DADGKEIRVLN
+2619 DIEGKETRVLN

-2649 DWIFKDPERRT
+2649 DWIFKDPDRRA

-2675 REYDGRHINFIG
+2675 REYDGKHINFIG

-2706 YGGNTLLAHVVG
+2706 YGGNALLAHVVG

-2773 FEPKNRKR
+2773 FEPKNRKK

-2810 QMAIIQDQIDEIVFA
+2810 QAAIIQGQIDEIVEA

-2944 RYLQYSMLEDGYRDS
+2944 RYLQYRMLEEGYRDS

-3023 KLPVPEAEYV
+3023 KLPVPEAEYI
-3033 TVQTEPSEA
+3033 TIQTEPSEA
-3042 QKAMVKSLAD
+3042 QKAMVQSLAE

-3081 DQRIMN
+3081 DQRIIN
-3087 PLLPDDPGSKVNAC
+3087 PLLADDTGSKVNAC
-3101 VDNVFRIWQESAETK
+3101 VENVFKIWQESTPAK

-3128 KGKAEPKKEEAKEN
+3128 KGRAEPKKEEAKESA
-3142 TEGTETEA
+3142 EGTETEGEA
-3150 AATEEETAMEASVYE
+3150 AATEEETIMEASVYE

-3171 IAKGIPPQ
+3171 IAKGIPSH

-3186 ANTETQKAEL
+3186 ANTEAQKAEL

-3225 VASHDL
+3225 IASHDL

-3245 RIVRRGNENDHVK
+3245 RIVRRGNENEKVR
-3258 IYRYVTKGTFDA
+3258 IFRYVTKGTFDA

-3374 LEAHPV
+3374 LEAHPA
-3380 KEDAFSMTVMGNVY
+3380 KEDAFSMTVMGTLY

-3426 PMKLMFDGAKFKVTM
+3426 PMKLCFDGAKFKVTM

-3469 PQSLANHKE
+3469 PQSLERHKE

-3503 LQEKSARLAELNTV
+3503 LLEKSARLAELNTV

-3526 TEPPRETEEDAERGN
+3526 GEPARETEEEEGREG
-3541 EKPSILKTLKEYER
+3541 EKPSILKSLKEYER
-3555 PAPANFGAERGQE
+3555 PAPVSYGTGRGQD